1 MKNIL
6 NKYYLA
12 FMAVILFGSV
22 YSQTQISGS
31 VMDSGSMEAIPG
43 VNVIIDGS
51 NIGTVTDFDGNFV
64 INTSRDTPLTLII
77 SYMGYSAERVD
88 VTSASQNI
96 NVMLSA
102 GQNLEEVIISASRSA
117 QKVTDAPA
125 SVSVISTRQI
135 ENSAQVAEPSRILVS
150 VPGVQIQQQT
160 ANSMNIEM
168 RAGSGTFGT
177 STYIM
182 KDNRGLITPAA
193 GTFFSFQQGLSN
205 LDLASVEIVRGAAGV
220 LYGPGVTSG
229 VVHFRSKSPID
240 YTGNAVSMWGGDLNS
255 FGSEFRIARANDSK
269 TFGWKINARLNSG
282 DDFVYDDESELA
294 DAGIPMNGVIRQPV
308 ITNKYV
314 DPVLSQGGRVIYDFT
329 EGGKDYNDGNLI
341 FDQYSNVA
349 FDTTLEWRPT
359 DDTNYQ
365 VSAGMTNGSGLF
377 FQDLGI
383 GYADGNTYWGQVQAT
398 MGNWYA
404 QAFIDHNDGGG
415 DDNPTFLY
423 GSGFRQVAKRTTM
436 EAQLQYNF
444 DMPWLFDAEWTV
456 GYDYRNTDSDSEN
469 TLWGRNEDTDDYITH
484 GFYGQGTLTMSEKV
498 DLVVAGRYDQASFI
512 SAGEFAPRAALVYK
526 PSEKTT
532 WRLSYNKALSGPSAL
547 QMYIDFPV
555 AIQAPGILDSWLS
568 GQSTPQRFA
577 DPSSQV
583 IDLSGV
589 PLDLPVSAAGGG
601 YPLLIPYGA
610 VAGASLSGLYAA
622 VPALQPLL
630 TPFFANYAGP
640 QGGSGI
646 LSAYDPFDPS
656 TTTGNRNSRTGR
668 FSSVE
673 NFELGFSSVIGKKL
687 KISADVYSYV
697 NTGFTNFN
705 ALGDVYAL
713 VGSNIPGDLGAAV
726 AADAA
731 GYVNA
736 ALTPAVTAGVTAA
749 VQAGYTANGIPEFIW
764 ATGAPVGALF
774 PGSPAIAPVS
784 AAVAAA
790 LPGALAAQAGPIL
803 GGINGAFQ
811 AGGAGFVGQLG
822 PLFGAIGAVESDR
835 VPQGDGITHITTGYI
850 TNGDAKR
857 SHFGG
862 DVSMDYFANSDLRL
876 WANASWLSQNEWIP
890 GEDNDDDLLNTSY
903 LNVPKWKYRMGMD
916 YTPLTGINLS
926 LSFQHDDKFR
936 SVQGFWNG
944 MVETKNLID
953 MSIGYRFNPGLR
965 FDISA
970 TNLTDKGYKTYP
982 NLPTIRRRVLGKITY
997 NF

>member
-43 VNVIIDGS
+43 VNVIIDGT

-64 INTSRDTPLTLII
+64 INTSQDAPLTLIV
-77 SYMGYSAERVD
+77 SYVGYSAERVD

-102 GQNLEEVIISASRSA
+102 GQNLEEIIVSASRRA

-168 RAGSGTFGT
+168 RAGSGVFGT

-182 KDNRGLITPAA
+182 RDNRGLITPAA

-240 YTGNAVSMWGGDLNS
+240 YTGNAVSMWGGDLNT
-255 FGSEFRIARANDSK
+255 FGSEFRIARANDDK
-269 TFGWKINARLNSG
+269 TFGWKINARVNSG
-282 DDFVYDDESELA
+282 DDFTYEDEAALA
-294 DAGIPMNGVIRQPV
+294 ANVGGINSIIRQPV
-308 ITNKYV
+308 ITNMAV
-314 DPVLSQGGRVIYDFT
+314 DPLLSANGPVLYDFT
-329 EGGKDYNDGNLI
+329 GGNSIIDT
-341 FDQYSNVA
+341 YSN
-349 FDTTLEWRPT
+349 FTIDTNLEWRPT

-365 VSAGMTNGSGLF
+365 VSAGMTNGGGLF

-383 GYADGNTYWGQVQAT
+383 GYADGSTYWGQVQAT
-398 MGNWYA
+398 VGNWYA

-415 DDNPTFLY
+415 TDNPTFLY
-423 GSGFRQVAKRTTM
+423 GTGLRQVAKRTTM
-436 EAQLQYNF
+436 EAQIQYNF
-444 DMPWLFDAEWTV
+444 DMPWLFDSEWTV
-456 GYDYRNTDSDSEN
+456 GYDYRNTDSDSEY
-469 TLWGRNEDTDDYITH
+469 TLWGRNEDSDDYITN
-484 GFYGQGTLTMSEKV
+484 GIYGQGTLTMSEKV

-532 WRLSYNKALSGPSAL
+532 WRLSYNKALTGPSAL

-555 AIQAPGILDSWLS
+555 NVPAPGILDAWLS
-568 GQSTPQRFA
+568 GQSTAQRFA
-577 DPSSQV
+577 DPASQV
-583 IDLSGV
+583 IDLAGLPV
-589 PLDLPVSAAGGG
+589 DIPVSAAGGG
-601 YPLLIPYGA
+601 LPLAIPYGA
-610 VAGASLSGLYAA
+610 VAGASLAGLYAQA
-622 VPALQPLL
+622 PTLQPLL
-630 TPFFANYAGP
+630 TPFFASYMGP

-646 LSAYDPFDPS
+646 LSPYDLFEP
-656 TTTGNRNSRTGR
+656 TQTTGNRNTRTGR

-687 KISADVYSYV
+687 KISADIYSYV
-697 NTGFTNFN
+697 NTGFTNFS
-705 ALGDVYAL
+705 AIGDAYAL
-713 VGSNIPGDLGAAV
+713 VGSDIATDLGNAV
-726 AADAA
+726 AADATA
-731 GYVNA
+731 YVTG
-736 ALTPAVTAGVTAA
+736 ALTAA
-749 VQAGYTANGIPEFIW
+749 ITQQYQG
-764 ATGAPVGALF
+764 
-774 PGSPAIAPVS
+774 
-784 AAVAAA
+784 VAATFG
-790 LPGALAAQAGPIL
+790 LPFSVVASGALAAQGVPSLEASIAGNVAMTL
-803 GGINGAFQ
+803 GGINSAFNM
-811 AGGAGFVGQLG
+811 GGAGFVGQLG

-850 TNGDAKR
+850 TQGDAKR

-862 DVSMDYFANSDLRL
+862 DISMDYFANADLRL

-903 LNVPKWKYRMGMD
+903 LNAPAWKWRMGMD
-916 YTPLTGINLS
+916 YTPISGLQFGM
-926 LSFQHDDKFR
+926 SFQHDDKFR

-953 MSIGYRFNPGLR
+953 MSVGYRFNPGLR

-970 TNLTDKGYKTYP
+970 TNLTDNGYKTYP
-982 NLPTIRRRVLGKITY
+982 NLPTIRRRVLGKLTF

>member
-31 VMDSGSMEAIPG
+31 VMDSDSMEAIPG
-43 VNVIIDGS
+43 VNVIIDGT

-64 INTSRDTPLTLII
+64 INTSQGAPLTLIV

-125 SVSVISTRQI
+125 SVSVISSRQI

-160 ANSMNIEM
+160 ANSLNVEM
-168 RAGSGTFGT
+168 RAGSGVFGT

-182 KDNRGLITPAA
+182 RDNRGLITPAA

-240 YTGNAVSMWGGDLNS
+240 YTGNAVSMWGGDLNT
-255 FGSEFRIARANDSK
+255 FGSEFRIARANDDK

-282 DDFVYDDESELA
+282 DDFTYDDEASLA
-294 DAGIPMNGVIRQPV
+294 ANVGGIKSIIRQPV
-308 ITNKYV
+308 ITNMAV
-314 DPVLSQGGRVIYDFT
+314 DPLLSQNGSVLYDFT
-329 EGGKDYNDGNLI
+329 GGNSIIDN
-341 FDQYSNVA
+341 YSNVA
-349 FDTTLEWRPT
+349 IDTNLEWRPS

-365 VSAGMTNGSGLF
+365 VSAGMTNGGGLF

-383 GYADGNTYWGQVQAT
+383 GYADGSTYWGQVQAT

-415 DDNPTFLY
+415 TDNPTFLY
-423 GSGFRQVAKRTTM
+423 GTGLRQVAKRTTM
-436 EAQLQYNF
+436 EAQIQYNF
-444 DMPWLFDAEWTV
+444 DMPWLFDSEWTV
-456 GYDYRNTDSDSEN
+456 GYDYRNTDSDSEY
-469 TLWGRNEDTDDYITH
+469 TLWGRNEDSDDYITN
-484 GFYGQGTLTMSEKV
+484 GIYGQGTLTMSEKV

-532 WRLSYNKALSGPSAL
+532 WRLAYNKALSGPSAL

-555 AIQAPGILDSWLS
+555 NVPAPGVLDAWLS
-568 GQSTPQRFA
+568 GQSTAQRFA
-577 DPSSQV
+577 DPASQV
-583 IDLSGV
+583 IDLAGIPV
-589 PLDLPVSAAGGG
+589 DLPVSAAGGG
-601 YPLLIPYGA
+601 LPLAIPYGA
-610 VAGASLSGLYAA
+610 VAGASLAGLYAQA
-622 VPALQPLL
+622 PTLQPLL
-630 TPFFANYAGP
+630 TPFFASYMGP
-640 QGGSGI
+640 SGGSGV
-646 LSAYDPFDPS
+646 LAPYDLFEP
-656 TTTGNRNSRTGR
+656 TQTTGNRNTRTGR

-673 NFELGFSSVIGKKL
+673 NFELGFTSVIGKKL
-687 KISADVYSYV
+687 KISADIYSYV
-697 NTGFTNFN
+697 NTGFTNFS
-705 ALGDVYAL
+705 AIGDAYAL
-713 VGSNIPGDLGAAV
+713 VGSDIPGDLGAAV
-726 AADAA
+726 AADATA
-731 GYVNA
+731 YVTGA
-736 ALTPAVTAGVTAA
+736 ITAVTTQTYQGLAA
-749 VQAGYTANGIPEFIW
+749 QLGLPYSV
-764 ATGAPVGALF
+764 
-774 PGSPAIAPVS
+774 
-784 AAVAAA
+784 VAS
-790 LPGALAAQAGPIL
+790 GALAGAGVPSLDASIAGGVAQTL
-803 GGINGAFQ
+803 GGINSAFN
-811 AGGAGFVGQLG
+811 AGGQGFVGLLG

-835 VPQGDGITHITTGYI
+835 VPQGDGITHISTGYI
-850 TNGDAKR
+850 TQGDAKR

-862 DVSMDYFANSDLRL
+862 DLSMDYFANSDLRL

-903 LNVPKWKYRMGMD
+903 LNAPMWKYRMGVD
-916 YTPLTGINLS
+916 YTPLSGINFS
-926 LSFQHDDKFR
+926 VSFQHDDKFR

-944 MVETKNLID
+944 MVEAKNLID
-953 MSIGYRFNPGLR
+953 MSIGYRFSPGMR
-965 FDISA
+965 FDVSA
-970 TNLTDKGYKTYP
+970 TNLTDNPYKTYP
-982 NLPTIRRRVLGKITY
+982 NLPTIRRRVLGKLTL

>member
-1 MKNIL
+1 
-6 NKYYLA
+6 
-12 FMAVILFGSV
+12 MAVILFGSV

-43 VNVIIDGS
+43 VNVIIDGT

-64 INTSRDTPLTLII
+64 INTSQDAPLTLIV
-77 SYMGYSAERVD
+77 SYVGYSAERVD

-102 GQNLEEVIISASRSA
+102 GQNLEEIIVSASRRA

-168 RAGSGTFGT
+168 RAGSGVFGT

-182 KDNRGLITPAA
+182 RDNRGLITPAA

-240 YTGNAVSMWGGDLNS
+240 YTGNAVSMWGGDLNT
-255 FGSEFRIARANDSK
+255 FGSEFRIARANDDK
-269 TFGWKINARLNSG
+269 TFGWKINARVNSG
-282 DDFVYDDESELA
+282 DDFTYDDEAALA
-294 DAGIPMNGVIRQPV
+294 ANVGGINSIIRQPV
-308 ITNKYV
+308 ITNMAV
-314 DPVLSQGGRVIYDFT
+314 DPLLSANGPVLYDFT
-329 EGGKDYNDGNLI
+329 GGNSIIDT
-341 FDQYSNVA
+341 YSN
-349 FDTTLEWRPT
+349 FTIDTNLEWRPT

-365 VSAGMTNGSGLF
+365 VSAGMTNGGGLF

-383 GYADGNTYWGQVQAT
+383 GYADGSTYWGQVQAT
-398 MGNWYA
+398 VGNWYA

-415 DDNPTFLY
+415 TDNPTFLY
-423 GSGFRQVAKRTTM
+423 GTGLRQVAKRTTM
-436 EAQLQYNF
+436 EAQIQYNF
-444 DMPWLFDAEWTV
+444 DMPWLFDSEWTV
-456 GYDYRNTDSDSEN
+456 GYDYRNTDSDSEY
-469 TLWGRNEDTDDYITH
+469 TLWGRNEDSDDYITN
-484 GFYGQGTLTMSEKV
+484 GIYGQGTLTMSEKV

-526 PSEKTT
+526 PSEKKT
-532 WRLSYNKALSGPSAL
+532 WRLSYNKALTGPSAL

-555 AIQAPGILDSWLS
+555 NVPAPGILDAWLS
-568 GQSTPQRFA
+568 GQSTAQRFA
-577 DPSSQV
+577 DPANQV
-583 IDLSGV
+583 IDLAGLPV
-589 PLDLPVSAAGGG
+589 DIPVSAAGGG
-601 YPLLIPYGA
+601 LPLAIPYGA
-610 VAGASLSGLYAA
+610 VAGASLAGLYAQA
-622 VPALQPLL
+622 PTLQPLL
-630 TPFFANYAGP
+630 TPFFASYMGP

-646 LSAYDPFDPS
+646 LSPYDLFEP
-656 TTTGNRNSRTGR
+656 TQTTGNRNTRTGR

-673 NFELGFSSVIGKKL
+673 NFELGFTSVIGKKL
-687 KISADVYSYV
+687 KISADIYSYV
-697 NTGFTNFN
+697 NTGFTNFS
-705 ALGDVYAL
+705 AIGDTYAL
-713 VGSNIPGDLGAAV
+713 VGSDIPGDLGAAV
-726 AADAA
+726 AADATA
-731 GYVNA
+731 YVTGA
-736 ALTPAVTAGVTAA
+736 ITAVTTQTYQGLAA
-749 VQAGYTANGIPEFIW
+749 QLGLPYSV
-764 ATGAPVGALF
+764 
-774 PGSPAIAPVS
+774 
-784 AAVAAA
+784 VAS
-790 LPGALAAQAGPIL
+790 GALAGAGVPALQTSIAGGVAQTL
-803 GGINGAFQ
+803 GGINAAFN

-850 TNGDAKR
+850 TQGDAKR

-862 DVSMDYFANSDLRL
+862 DISMDYFANADLRL

-903 LNVPKWKYRMGMD
+903 LNAPAWKWRMGMD
-916 YTPLTGINLS
+916 YTPISGLQFGM
-926 LSFQHDDKFR
+926 SFQHDDKFR

-953 MSIGYRFNPGLR
+953 MSVGYRFNPGLR

-970 TNLTDKGYKTYP
+970 TNLTDNGYKTYP
-982 NLPTIRRRVLGKITY
+982 NLPTIRRRVLGKLTF

>member
-31 VMDSGSMEAIPG
+31 VMDAGSMEAIPG
-43 VNVIIDGS
+43 VNVIIDGT

-64 INTSRDTPLTLII
+64 INTSQDAPLTLIV
-77 SYMGYSAERVD
+77 SYVGYSAERVSI
-88 VTSASQNI
+88 TSANQNI
-96 NVMLSA
+96 NVSLSA
-102 GQNLEEVIISASRSA
+102 GQNLEEIIVSASRRA

-168 RAGSGTFGT
+168 RAGSGVFGT

-182 KDNRGLITPAA
+182 RDNRGLITPAA

-240 YTGNAVSMWGGDLNS
+240 YTGNAVSMWGGDLNT
-255 FGSEFRIARANDSK
+255 FGSEFRIARANDDK
-269 TFGWKINARLNSG
+269 TFGWKINARVNSG
-282 DDFVYDDESELA
+282 DDFTYDDEAALA
-294 DAGIPMNGVIRQPV
+294 ANVGGINSIIRQPV
-308 ITNKYV
+308 ITNMAV
-314 DPVLSQGGRVIYDFT
+314 DPLLSANGDVLYDFT
-329 EGGKDYNDGNLI
+329 GGNAI
-341 FDQYSNVA
+341 FDTYSN
-349 FDTTLEWRPT
+349 FTIDTNLEWRPS

-365 VSAGMTNGSGLF
+365 VSAGMTNGGGLF

-383 GYADGNTYWGQVQAT
+383 GYADGSTYWGQVQAT
-398 MGNWYA
+398 VGNWYA

-415 DDNPTFLY
+415 TDNPTFLY
-423 GSGFRQVAKRTTM
+423 GTGLRQVAKRTTM
-436 EAQLQYNF
+436 EAQIQYNF
-444 DMPWLFDAEWTV
+444 DMPWLFDSEWTV
-456 GYDYRNTDSDSEN
+456 GYDYRNTDSDSEY
-469 TLWGRNEDTDDYITH
+469 TLWGRNEDSDDYITN
-484 GFYGQGTLTMSEKV
+484 GIYGQGTLTMSEKV

-532 WRLSYNKALSGPSAL
+532 WRLSYNKALTGPSAL

-555 AIQAPGILDSWLS
+555 NVPAPGVLDAWLS
-568 GQSTPQRFA
+568 GQSTAQRFA
-577 DPSSQV
+577 DPASQV
-583 IDLSGV
+583 IDLAGI
-589 PLDLPVSAAGGG
+589 PIDIPVSAAGGG
-601 YPLLIPYGA
+601 LPLAIPYGS
-610 VAGASLSGLYAA
+610 VAGASLAGLYAQA
-622 VPALQPLL
+622 PSLQPLL
-630 TPFFANYAGP
+630 TPFFANYMGP

-646 LSAYDPFDPS
+646 LSPYDLFEP
-656 TTTGNRNSRTGR
+656 TQTTGNRNTRTGR

-673 NFELGFSSVIGKKL
+673 NVELGFSSVIGKKL
-687 KISADVYSYV
+687 KISADIYSYV
-697 NTGFTNFN
+697 NTGFTNFS
-705 ALGDVYAL
+705 AIGDAYAL

-726 AADAA
+726 AADATA
-731 GYVNA
+731 YVTG
-736 ALTPAVTAGVTAA
+736 ALTAVTTQTYQGLAA
-749 VQAGYTANGIPEFIW
+749 QFGLPFSV
-764 ATGAPVGALF
+764 
-774 PGSPAIAPVS
+774 
-784 AAVAAA
+784 VAS
-790 LPGALAAQAGPIL
+790 GALAAQGVPSLEASIAGGIAQTL

-811 AGGAGFVGQLG
+811 AGGAGFVSALG

-850 TNGDAKR
+850 TQGDAKR

-862 DVSMDYFANSDLRL
+862 DISMDYFANADLRL

-903 LNVPKWKYRMGMD
+903 LNAPAWKWRMGMD
-916 YTPLTGINLS
+916 YTPISGLQFGM
-926 LSFQHDDKFR
+926 SFQHDDKFR

-953 MSIGYRFNPGLR
+953 MSVGYRFNPGLR

-970 TNLTDKGYKTYP
+970 TNLTDNGYKTYP
-982 NLPTIRRRVLGKITY
+982 NLPTIRRRVLGKLTF

>member
-43 VNVIIDGS
+43 VNVIIDGT

-64 INTSRDTPLTLII
+64 INTSQDAPLTLIV
-77 SYMGYSAERVD
+77 SYVGYSAERVD

-102 GQNLEEVIISASRSA
+102 GQNLEEIIVSASRRA

-168 RAGSGTFGT
+168 RAGSGVFGT

-182 KDNRGLITPAA
+182 RDNRGLITPAA

-240 YTGNAVSMWGGDLNS
+240 YTGNAVSMWGGDLNT
-255 FGSEFRIARANDSK
+255 FGSEFRIARANDDK
-269 TFGWKINARLNSG
+269 TFGWKINARVNSG
-282 DDFVYDDESELA
+282 DDFTYDDEAALA
-294 DAGIPMNGVIRQPV
+294 ANVGGINSIIRQPV
-308 ITNKYV
+308 ITNMAV
-314 DPVLSQGGRVIYDFT
+314 DPLLSANGPVLYDFT
-329 EGGKDYNDGNLI
+329 GGNSIIDT
-341 FDQYSNVA
+341 YSN
-349 FDTTLEWRPT
+349 FTIDTNLEWRPT

-365 VSAGMTNGSGLF
+365 VSAGMTNGGGLF

-383 GYADGNTYWGQVQAT
+383 GYADGSTYWGQVQAT
-398 MGNWYA
+398 VGNWYA

-415 DDNPTFLY
+415 TDNPTFLY
-423 GSGFRQVAKRTTM
+423 GTGLRQVAKRTTM
-436 EAQLQYNF
+436 EAQIQYNF
-444 DMPWLFDAEWTV
+444 DMPWLFDSEWTV
-456 GYDYRNTDSDSEN
+456 GYDYRNTDSDSEY
-469 TLWGRNEDTDDYITH
+469 TLWGRNEDSDDYITN
-484 GFYGQGTLTMSEKV
+484 GIYGQGTLTMSEKV

-532 WRLSYNKALSGPSAL
+532 WRLSYNKALTGPSAL

-555 AIQAPGILDSWLS
+555 NVPAPGILDAWLS
-568 GQSTPQRFA
+568 GQSTAQRFA
-577 DPSSQV
+577 DPANQV
-583 IDLSGV
+583 IDLAGLPV
-589 PLDLPVSAAGGG
+589 DIPVSAAGGG
-601 YPLLIPYGA
+601 LPLAIPYGA
-610 VAGASLSGLYAA
+610 VAGASLAGLYAQA
-622 VPALQPLL
+622 PTLQPLL
-630 TPFFANYAGP
+630 TPFFASYMGP

-646 LSAYDPFDPS
+646 LSPYDLFEP
-656 TTTGNRNSRTGR
+656 TQTTGNRNTRTGR

-673 NFELGFSSVIGKKL
+673 NFELGFTSVIGKKL
-687 KISADVYSYV
+687 KISADIYSYV
-697 NTGFTNFN
+697 NTGFTNFS
-705 ALGDVYAL
+705 AIGDTYAL
-713 VGSNIPGDLGAAV
+713 VGSDIPGDLGAAV
-726 AADAA
+726 AADATA
-731 GYVNA
+731 YVTGA
-736 ALTPAVTAGVTAA
+736 ITAVTTQTYQGLAA
-749 VQAGYTANGIPEFIW
+749 QLGLPYSV
-764 ATGAPVGALF
+764 
-774 PGSPAIAPVS
+774 
-784 AAVAAA
+784 VAS
-790 LPGALAAQAGPIL
+790 GALAGAGVPALQTSIAGGVAQTL
-803 GGINGAFQ
+803 GGINAAFN

-850 TNGDAKR
+850 TQGDAKR

-862 DVSMDYFANSDLRL
+862 DISMDYFANADLRL

-903 LNVPKWKYRMGMD
+903 LNAPAWKWRMGMD
-916 YTPLTGINLS
+916 YTPISGLQFGM
-926 LSFQHDDKFR
+926 SFQHDDKFR

-953 MSIGYRFNPGLR
+953 MSVGYRFNPGLR

-970 TNLTDKGYKTYP
+970 TNLTDNGYKTYP
-982 NLPTIRRRVLGKITY
+982 NLPTIRRRVLGKLTF

>member
-31 VMDSGSMEAIPG
+31 VMDSDSMEAIPG
-43 VNVIIDGS
+43 VNVIIDGT

-64 INTSRDTPLTLII
+64 INTSQDAPLTLIV
-77 SYMGYSAERVD
+77 SYMGYSAEKVD

-125 SVSVISTRQI
+125 SVSVISSRQI

-168 RAGSGTFGT
+168 RAGSGVFGT
-177 STYIM
+177 STYVM
-182 KDNRGLITPAA
+182 RDNRGLITPAA

-205 LDLASVEIVRGAAGV
+205 LDLASVEVVRGAAGV

-240 YTGNAVSMWGGDLNS
+240 YTGNAVSMWGGELNT
-255 FGSEFRIARANDSK
+255 FGSEFRIARANDDK
-269 TFGWKINARLNSG
+269 TFGWKINARVNSG
-282 DDFVYDDESELA
+282 DDFTYDDEASLA
-294 DAGIPMNGVIRQPV
+294 ANVGGIKSIIRQPV
-308 ITNKYV
+308 ITNKAV
-314 DPVLSQGGRVIYDFT
+314 DPLLSQNGPVLYDFT
-329 EGGKDYNDGNLI
+329 GGNSLI
-341 FDQYSNVA
+341 DNYSNVA
-349 FDTTLEWRPT
+349 IDTNLEWRPS

-365 VSAGMTNGSGLF
+365 VSAGMTNGGGLF

-383 GYADGNTYWGQVQAT
+383 GYADGSTYWGQVQAT

-415 DDNPTFLY
+415 TDNPTFLY
-423 GSGFRQVAKRTTM
+423 GTGLRQVAKRTTM
-436 EAQLQYNF
+436 EAQIQYNF
-444 DMPWLFDAEWTV
+444 DMPWLFDSEWTV
-456 GYDYRNTDSDSEN
+456 GYDYRNTDSDSEY
-469 TLWGRNEDTDDYITH
+469 TLWGRNEDSDDYITN
-484 GFYGQGTLTMSEKV
+484 GIYGQGTLTMSEKV

-532 WRLSYNKALSGPSAL
+532 WRLAYNKALSGPSAL

-555 AIQAPGILDSWLS
+555 NVPAPGVLDAWLS
-568 GQSTPQRFA
+568 GQSTAQRFA
-577 DPSSQV
+577 DPANQV
-583 IDLSGV
+583 IDLAGLPV
-589 PLDLPVSAAGGG
+589 DIPVSAAGGG
-601 YPLLIPYGA
+601 LPLAIPYGA
-610 VAGASLSGLYAA
+610 VAGASLAGLYAQA
-622 VPALQPLL
+622 PTLQPLL

-640 QGGSGI
+640 SGGSGI
-646 LSAYDPFDPS
+646 LAPYDLFEP
-656 TTTGNRNSRTGR
+656 TQTTGNRNTRTGR

-673 NFELGFSSVIGKKL
+673 NIELGFTSVIGKKL
-687 KISADVYSYV
+687 KISADIYSYV
-697 NTGFTNFN
+697 NTGFTNFS
-705 ALGDVYAL
+705 AIGDTYAL
-713 VGSNIPGDLGAAV
+713 VGSDIPGDLGAAV
-726 AADAA
+726 AADATA
-731 GYVNA
+731 YVTGA
-736 ALTPAVTAGVTAA
+736 ITAVTTQTYQGLAA
-749 VQAGYTANGIPEFIW
+749 QLGLPYSV
-764 ATGAPVGALF
+764 
-774 PGSPAIAPVS
+774 
-784 AAVAAA
+784 VAS
-790 LPGALAAQAGPIL
+790 GALAGMGVPSLQTSIAGGVAQTL
-803 GGINGAFQ
+803 GGINSAFN

-835 VPQGDGITHITTGYI
+835 VPQGDGITHISTGYI
-850 TNGDAKR
+850 TQGDAKR

-862 DVSMDYFANSDLRL
+862 DLSMDYFANSDLRL

-903 LNVPKWKYRMGMD
+903 LNAPMWKYRMGVD
-916 YTPLTGINLS
+916 YTPLSGINFS
-926 LSFQHDDKFR
+926 VSFQHDDKFR

-944 MVETKNLID
+944 MVEAKNLVD
-953 MSIGYRFNPGLR
+953 MSVGYRFSPGMR

-970 TNLTDKGYKTYP
+970 TNLTDNPYKTYP
-982 NLPTIRRRVLGKITY
+982 NLPTIRRRVLGKLTL

>member
-1 MKNIL
+1 
-6 NKYYLA
+6 
-12 FMAVILFGSV
+12 MAVILFGSV

-31 VMDSGSMEAIPG
+31 VMDAGSMEAIPG
-43 VNVIIDGS
+43 VNVIIDGT

-64 INTSRDTPLTLII
+64 INTSQDAPLTLIV
-77 SYMGYSAERVD
+77 SYVGYSAERVSI
-88 VTSASQNI
+88 TSANQNI
-96 NVMLSA
+96 NVSLSA
-102 GQNLEEVIISASRSA
+102 GQNLEEIIISASRRA

-168 RAGSGTFGT
+168 RAGSGVFGT

-182 KDNRGLITPAA
+182 RDNRGLITPAA

-240 YTGNAVSMWGGDLNS
+240 YTGNAVSMWGGDLNT
-255 FGSEFRIARANDSK
+255 FGSEFRIARANDDK
-269 TFGWKINARLNSG
+269 TFGWKINARVNSG
-282 DDFVYDDESELA
+282 DDFTYDDEAALA
-294 DAGIPMNGVIRQPV
+294 ANVGGINSIIRQPV
-308 ITNKYV
+308 ITNMAV
-314 DPVLSQGGRVIYDFT
+314 DPLLSANGDVLYDFT
-329 EGGKDYNDGNLI
+329 GGNSIIDN
-341 FDQYSNVA
+341 YSNFA
-349 FDTTLEWRPT
+349 IDTNLEWRPT

-365 VSAGMTNGSGLF
+365 VSAGMTNGGGLF

-383 GYADGNTYWGQVQAT
+383 GYADGSTYWGQVQAT
-398 MGNWYA
+398 IGNWYA

-415 DDNPTFLY
+415 TDNPTFLY
-423 GSGFRQVAKRTTM
+423 GTGLRQVAKRTTM
-436 EAQLQYNF
+436 EAQIQYNF
-444 DMPWLFDAEWTV
+444 DMPWLFDSEWTV
-456 GYDYRNTDSDSEN
+456 GYDYRNTDSDSEY
-469 TLWGRNEDTDDYITH
+469 TLWGRNEDSDDYITN
-484 GFYGQGTLTMSEKV
+484 GIYGQGTLTMSEKV

-532 WRLSYNKALSGPSAL
+532 WRLSYNKALTGPSAL

-555 AIQAPGILDSWLS
+555 NVPAPGVLDAWLS
-568 GQSTPQRFA
+568 GQSTAQRFA
-577 DPSSQV
+577 DPASQV
-583 IDLSGV
+583 IDLAGI
-589 PLDLPVSAAGGG
+589 PIDIPVSAAGGG
-601 YPLLIPYGA
+601 LPLAIPYGS
-610 VAGASLSGLYAA
+610 VAGASLAGLYAQA
-622 VPALQPLL
+622 PSLQPLL
-630 TPFFANYAGP
+630 TPFFANYMGP

-646 LSAYDPFDPS
+646 LSPYDLFEP
-656 TTTGNRNSRTGR
+656 TQTTGNRNTRTGR

-687 KISADVYSYV
+687 KISADIYSYV
-697 NTGFTNFN
+697 NTGFTNFS
-705 ALGDVYAL
+705 AIGDAYAL

-726 AADAA
+726 AADATA
-731 GYVNA
+731 YVTG
-736 ALTPAVTAGVTAA
+736 ALTAVTTQTYQGLAA
-749 VQAGYTANGIPEFIW
+749 QFGLPFEV
-764 ATGAPVGALF
+764 
-774 PGSPAIAPVS
+774 
-784 AAVAAA
+784 VAS
-790 LPGALAAQAGPIL
+790 GALAAQGVPSLEASIAGGIAQTL

-811 AGGAGFVGQLG
+811 AGGAGFVSALG

-850 TNGDAKR
+850 TQGDAKR

-862 DVSMDYFANSDLRL
+862 DISMDYFANADLRL

-903 LNVPKWKYRMGMD
+903 LNAPAWKWRMGMD
-916 YTPLTGINLS
+916 YTPVSGLQFGM
-926 LSFQHDDKFR
+926 SFQHDDKFR

-953 MSIGYRFNPGLR
+953 MSVGYRFNPGLR

-970 TNLTDKGYKTYP
+970 TNLTDNGYKTYP
-982 NLPTIRRRVLGKITY
+982 NLPTIRRRVLGKLTF

>member
-1 MKNIL
+1 
-6 NKYYLA
+6 
-12 FMAVILFGSV
+12 MAVILFGSV

-31 VMDSGSMEAIPG
+31 VGDSETMSGIPG
-43 VNVIIDGS
+43 VNVVIDGT
-51 NIGTVTDFDGNFV
+51 NIGTVTDFDGNFSL
-64 INTSRDTPLTLII
+64 NTSQDLPLTIVI
-77 SYMGYSAERVD
+77 SYVGYSAERVE
-88 VTSASQNI
+88 VTSANQDIS
-96 NVMLSA
+96 VMLSA
-102 GQNLEEVIISASRSA
+102 GQNLEEVVISASRRA

-125 SVSVISTRQI
+125 SVSVISSRQI
-135 ENSAQVAEPSRILVS
+135 ENSPQVAEPTRVLVS

-160 ANSMNIEM
+160 ANSLNLEM

-177 STYIM
+177 STYVM
-182 KDNRGLITPAA
+182 RDNRGLITPAA

-205 LDLASVEIVRGAAGV
+205 LDLASVEVVRGAAGV

-240 YTGNAVSMWGGDLNS
+240 YTGTSASLWAGELNTV
-255 FGSEFRIARANDSK
+255 GSEFRLARANDDK
-269 TFGWKINARLNSG
+269 TFGWKINGRINSG
-282 DDFVYDDESELA
+282 NDFVYDDESELA
-294 DAGIPMNGVIRQPV
+294 ANGIPMNNIIRQPV

-314 DPVLSQGGRVIYDFT
+314 DPVLSQNGTVLYDFT
-329 EGGKDYNDGNLI
+329 GGNAIIND
-341 FDQYSNVA
+341 YSNIA
-349 FDTTLEWRPT
+349 FDTNLEWRPS

-365 VSAGMTNGSGLF
+365 VSAGMSNGSGLF

-423 GSGFRQVAKRTTM
+423 GSGFRQVAKRTTI
-436 EAQLQYNF
+436 EAQIQYNF
-444 DMPWLFDAEWTV
+444 DMPWLFDSEWTV
-456 GYDYRNTDSDSEN
+456 GYDYRDTDSDSEY
-469 TLWGRNEDTDDYITH
+469 TLWGRNEDTDDYITN
-484 GFYGQGTLTMSEKV
+484 GFYGQGTLNLSDNM

-526 PSEKTT
+526 PTETTT

-555 AIQAPGILDSWLS
+555 AIQAPGVLDSWLS

-583 IDLSGV
+583 IDLAGLPV
-589 PLDLPVSAAGGG
+589 DIPVSAAGGG
-601 YPLLIPYGA
+601 LPLAIPYGS
-610 VAGASLSGLYAA
+610 VASASLAGLYAQA
-622 VPALQPLL
+622 PDLQPLL
-630 TPFFANYAGP
+630 TPFFASYAGP

-646 LSAYDPFDPS
+646 LSPYDPFDPS
-656 TTTGNRNSRTGR
+656 QTTGNRNTRTGR

-673 NFELGFSSVIGKKL
+673 NFEVGVTSFLSKKL
-687 KISADVYSYV
+687 RVSADLYSYV

-705 ALGDVYAL
+705 AIGDVYAL

-726 AADAA
+726 AADATA
-731 GYVNA
+731 YVTST
-736 ALTPAVTAGVTAA
+736 LTAVTTQTYQGLAA
-749 VQAGYTANGIPEFIW
+749 QLGLPYSV
-764 ATGAPVGALF
+764 
-774 PGSPAIAPVS
+774 
-784 AAVAAA
+784 VAS
-790 LPGALAAQAGPIL
+790 GALAAAGIPSLQASIAGGVAQTL
-803 GGINGAFQ
+803 GGINSAFQ
-811 AGGAGFVGQLG
+811 AGGQGFVGQLG

-850 TNGDAKR
+850 TQGDAKR

-862 DVSMDYFANSDLRL
+862 DVSIDYFANSDLRL

-903 LNVPKWKYRMGMD
+903 LNAPMWKYRIGAD
-916 YTPLTGINLS
+916 YTPLTGLNFS
-926 LSFQHDDKFR
+926 VSFQHDDKFR
-936 SVQGFWNG
+936 SVQGYWNG
-944 MVETKNLID
+944 MVETKNLVD
-953 MSIGYRFNPGLR
+953 ASIGYRFSPSFRL
-965 FDISA
+965 DVSA
-970 TNLTDKGYKTYP
+970 TNLTDKPYKTFP
-982 NLPTIRRRVLGKITY
+982 NLPTIRRRVLGKVTF

>member
-22 YSQTQISGS
+22 YSQTQVSGS
-31 VMDSGSMEAIPG
+31 VMDAENMEPIPG
-43 VNVIIDGS
+43 VNVIIDGT

-64 INTSRDTPLTLII
+64 INTSQDAPLTLVI
-77 SYMGYSAERVD
+77 SYVGYSAQRVN
-88 VTSASQNI
+88 VTSSGQDI
-96 NVMLSA
+96 NVSLSA
-102 GQNLEEVIISASRSA
+102 GQNLEEVIISASRRA
-117 QKVTDAPA
+117 QKVTEAPA
-125 SVSVISTRQI
+125 SVSVISTKEI

-160 ANSMNIEM
+160 ANTLNLEM

-177 STYIM
+177 STYVM
-182 KDNRGLITPAA
+182 RDNRGLITPAA

-205 LDLASVEIVRGAAGV
+205 LDLASVEVVRGAAGV

-240 YTGNAVSMWGGDLNS
+240 YTGNSASFWGGELNT

-282 DDFVYDDESELA
+282 NDFVYDDESDLA
-294 DAGIPMNGVIRQPV
+294 AAGIPMNSIIRQPV

-314 DPVLSQGGRVIYDFT
+314 DPLLSQNGEVLYDFT
-329 EGGKDYNDGNLI
+329 GGNAIIDD
-341 FDQYSNVA
+341 YSNMA
-349 FDTTLEWRPT
+349 FDASLEWRPN
-359 DDTNYQ
+359 DETNYQ

-383 GYADGNTYWGQVQAT
+383 GYADGSTYWGQVQAT

-404 QAFIDHNDGGG
+404 QAFIDHNDGGKS
-415 DDNPTFLY
+415 DNPTFLY
-423 GSGFRQVAKRTTM
+423 GSGFRQVAERTTI
-436 EAQLQYNF
+436 EAQIQYNF
-444 DMPWLFDAEWTV
+444 EMPWLFDSEWTV
-456 GYDYRNTDSDSEN
+456 GYDYRNTDSNSDY
-469 TLWGRNEDTDDYITH
+469 TLWGRNEDTDDYITN
-484 GFYGQGTLTMSEKV
+484 GFYGQGTLTMSDKV
-498 DLVVAGRYDQASFI
+498 DLVLAGRYDQASFI
-512 SAGEFAPRAALVYK
+512 SAGEFAPRAALIYK
-526 PSEKTT
+526 ASDKTT
-532 WRLSYNKALSGPSAL
+532 WRLAYNKALSGPTAL

-577 DPSSQV
+577 DPLNQV
-583 IDLSGV
+583 IDLAGL
-589 PLDLPVSAAGGG
+589 PIDIPVSAAGGG
-601 YPLLIPYGA
+601 LPLAIPYGA
-610 VAGASLSGLYAA
+610 VASASLAGLYAQA
-622 VPALQPLL
+622 PSLQPLL
-630 TPFFANYAGP
+630 TPFFASYAGP

-646 LSAYDPFDPS
+646 LSPYDPFDPS
-656 TTTGNRNSRTGR
+656 QTTGNRNTRTGR

-673 NFELGFSSVIGKKL
+673 NFELGVTSVIGEKL
-687 KISADVYSYV
+687 RISADIYSYV

-705 ALGDVYAL
+705 AIGDVYAL
-713 VGSNIPGDLGAAV
+713 VGSDIPGDLGAAV
-726 AADAA
+726 AADATA
-731 GYVNA
+731 YVTGA
-736 ALTPAVTAGVTAA
+736 ITAVTTQTYQG
-749 VQAGYTANGIPEFIW
+749 
-764 ATGAPVGALF
+764 
-774 PGSPAIAPVS
+774 
-784 AAVAAA
+784 VAAQFG
-790 LPGALAAQAGPIL
+790 LPFSVVASGALAAQGVPALQTAIAGGVAQTL

-811 AGGAGFVGQLG
+811 AGGQGFVGQLG
-822 PLFGAIGAVESDR
+822 PLFSAIGAVESDR

-850 TNGDAKR
+850 TQGDAKR

-862 DVSMDYFANSDLRL
+862 DFSMDYFANSDVRI

-903 LNVPKWKYRMGMD
+903 LNAPMWKYRLGVD
-916 YTPLTGINLS
+916 YTPLTGFNFS
-926 LSFQHDDKFR
+926 VSFQHDDKFR

-953 MSIGYRFNPGLR
+953 ASVGYRFSPNLR
-965 FDISA
+965 FDVSA
-970 TNLTDKGYKTYP
+970 TNLTDKPYQTFP
-982 NLPTIRRRVLGKITY
+982 NLPTIRRRVLGKLTF

>member
-31 VMDSGSMEAIPG
+31 VMDAGSMEAIPG
-43 VNVIIDGS
+43 VNVIIDGT

-64 INTSRDTPLTLII
+64 INTSQDAPLTLVV
-77 SYMGYSAERVD
+77 SYVGYSAERVS
-88 VTSASQNI
+88 VTSANQNI

-102 GQNLEEVIISASRSA
+102 GQNLEEIIISASRRA

-135 ENSAQVAEPSRILVS
+135 ENSAQIAEPSRILVS

-168 RAGSGTFGT
+168 RAGSGVFGT

-182 KDNRGLITPAA
+182 RDNRGLITPAA

-240 YTGNAVSMWGGDLNS
+240 YTGNAVSMWGGDLNT
-255 FGSEFRIARANDSK
+255 FGSEFRIARANDDK
-269 TFGWKINARLNSG
+269 TFGWKINARVNSG
-282 DDFVYDDESELA
+282 DDFTYEDEAALA
-294 DAGIPMNGVIRQPV
+294 ANVGGINSIIRQPV
-308 ITNKYV
+308 ITNRAV
-314 DPVLSQGGRVIYDFT
+314 DPLLSANGDVLYDFT
-329 EGGKDYNDGNLI
+329 GGNSIIDT
-341 FDQYSNVA
+341 YSN
-349 FDTTLEWRPT
+349 FTIDTNLEWRPS
-359 DDTNYQ
+359 DDSNYQ
-365 VSAGMTNGSGLF
+365 VSAGMTNGGGLF

-383 GYADGNTYWGQVQAT
+383 GYADGSTYWGQVQAT
-398 MGNWYA
+398 VGNWYA

-415 DDNPTFLY
+415 TDNPTFLY
-423 GSGFRQVAKRTTM
+423 GTGLRQVAKRTTM
-436 EAQLQYNF
+436 EAQIQYNF
-444 DMPWLFDAEWTV
+444 DMPWMFDSEWTV
-456 GYDYRNTDSDSEN
+456 GYDYRNTDSDSEY
-469 TLWGRNEDTDDYITH
+469 TLWGRNEDTDDYITN

-555 AIQAPGILDSWLS
+555 NVPAPGVLDAWLS
-568 GQSTPQRFA
+568 GQSTAQRFA
-577 DPSSQV
+577 NPANQV
-583 IDLSGV
+583 IDLAGLPV
-589 PLDLPVSAAGGG
+589 DIPVSAAGGG
-601 YPLLIPYGA
+601 LPLAIPYGS
-610 VAGASLSGLYAA
+610 VAGLSLAGLYAQA
-622 VPALQPLL
+622 PQLQPLL

-646 LSAYDPFDPS
+646 LAPYDLFEP
-656 TTTGNRNSRTGR
+656 TQTTGNRNTRTGR

-687 KISADVYSYV
+687 KISADIYSYV
-697 NTGFTNFN
+697 NTGFTNFS
-705 ALGDVYAL
+705 AIGDAYAL

-726 AADAA
+726 AADATA
-731 GYVNA
+731 YVTA
-736 ALTPAVTAGVTAA
+736 ALTAVTTQTYQGLAA
-749 VQAGYTANGIPEFIW
+749 QFGLPFSV
-764 ATGAPVGALF
+764 
-774 PGSPAIAPVS
+774 
-784 AAVAAA
+784 VAS
-790 LPGALAAQAGPIL
+790 GALAAQGVPSLEASIAGGVAQTL

-850 TNGDAKR
+850 TQGDAKR

-862 DVSMDYFANSDLRL
+862 DISMDYFANADLRL

-903 LNVPKWKYRMGMD
+903 LNAPAWKWRMGMD
-916 YTPLTGINLS
+916 YTPISGLQFGM
-926 LSFQHDDKFR
+926 SFQHDDKFR

-953 MSIGYRFNPGLR
+953 MSVGYRFNPGLR

-970 TNLTDKGYKTYP
+970 TNLTDNGYKTYP
-982 NLPTIRRRVLGKITY
+982 NLPTIRRRVLGKLTF

>member
-1 MKNIL
+1 
-6 NKYYLA
+6 
-12 FMAVILFGSV
+12 
-22 YSQTQISGS
+22 
-31 VMDSGSMEAIPG
+31 MDSGSMEAIPG
-43 VNVIIDGS
+43 VNVIIDGT

-64 INTSRDTPLTLII
+64 INTSQDAPLTLIV
-77 SYMGYSAERVD
+77 SYVGYSAERVD

-102 GQNLEEVIISASRSA
+102 GQNLEEIIVSASRRA

-168 RAGSGTFGT
+168 RAGSGVFGT

-182 KDNRGLITPAA
+182 RDNRGLITPAA

-240 YTGNAVSMWGGDLNS
+240 YTGNAVSMWGGDLNT
-255 FGSEFRIARANDSK
+255 FGSEFRIARANDDK
-269 TFGWKINARLNSG
+269 TFGWKINARVNSG
-282 DDFVYDDESELA
+282 DDFTYEDEAALA
-294 DAGIPMNGVIRQPV
+294 ANVGGINSIIRQPV
-308 ITNKYV
+308 ITNMAV
-314 DPVLSQGGRVIYDFT
+314 DPLLSANGPVLYDFT
-329 EGGKDYNDGNLI
+329 GGNSIIDT
-341 FDQYSNVA
+341 YSN
-349 FDTTLEWRPT
+349 FTIDTNLEWRPT

-365 VSAGMTNGSGLF
+365 VSAGMTNGGGLF

-383 GYADGNTYWGQVQAT
+383 GYADGSTYWGQVQAT
-398 MGNWYA
+398 VGNWYA

-415 DDNPTFLY
+415 TDNPTFLY
-423 GSGFRQVAKRTTM
+423 GTGLRQVAKRTTM
-436 EAQLQYNF
+436 EAQIQYNF
-444 DMPWLFDAEWTV
+444 DMPWLFDSEWTV
-456 GYDYRNTDSDSEN
+456 GYDYRNTDSDSEY
-469 TLWGRNEDTDDYITH
+469 TLWGRNEDSDDYITN
-484 GFYGQGTLTMSEKV
+484 GIYGQGTLTMSEKV

-532 WRLSYNKALSGPSAL
+532 WRLSYNKALTGPSAL

-555 AIQAPGILDSWLS
+555 NVPAPGVLDAWLS
-568 GQSTPQRFA
+568 GQSTAQRFA
-577 DPSSQV
+577 DPANQV
-583 IDLSGV
+583 IDLAGI
-589 PLDLPVSAAGGG
+589 PIDIPVSAAGGG
-601 YPLLIPYGA
+601 LPLAIPYGS
-610 VAGASLSGLYAA
+610 VAAASIAGLYAQA
-622 VPALQPLL
+622 PTLQPLL
-630 TPFFANYAGP
+630 TPFFASYMGP

-646 LSAYDPFDPS
+646 LAPYDLFEPS
-656 TTTGNRNSRTGR
+656 QTTGNRNTRTGR

-687 KISADVYSYV
+687 KISADIYSYV
-697 NTGFTNFN
+697 NTGFTNFS
-705 ALGDVYAL
+705 AIGDAYAL

-726 AADAA
+726 AADATA
-731 GYVNA
+731 YVTG
-736 ALTPAVTAGVTAA
+736 ALTAAITQQYQGVAA
-749 VQAGYTANGIPEFIW
+749 VFGLPFS
-764 ATGAPVGALF
+764 V
-774 PGSPAIAPVS
+774 
-784 AAVAAA
+784 VAS
-790 LPGALAAQAGPIL
+790 GALAAQGVPSLDASIAGNVAMTL
-803 GGINGAFQ
+803 GGINSAFQ
-811 AGGAGFVGQLG
+811 AGGAGFVGALG

-850 TNGDAKR
+850 TQGDAKR

-903 LNVPKWKYRMGMD
+903 LNAPAWKWRMGMD
-916 YTPLTGINLS
+916 YTPISGLQFGM
-926 LSFQHDDKFR
+926 SFQHDDKFR

-953 MSIGYRFNPGLR
+953 MSVGYRFNPGLR

-970 TNLTDKGYKTYP
+970 TNLTDNGYKTYP
-982 NLPTIRRRVLGKITY
+982 NLPTIRRRVLGKLTF

>member
-1 MKNIL
+1 
-6 NKYYLA
+6 
-12 FMAVILFGSV
+12 MAVILFGSV

-43 VNVIIDGS
+43 VNVIIDGT

-64 INTSRDTPLTLII
+64 INTSQDAPLTLIV
-77 SYMGYSAERVD
+77 SYVGYSAERVD

-102 GQNLEEVIISASRSA
+102 GQNLEEIIVSASRRA

-168 RAGSGTFGT
+168 RAGSGVFGT

-182 KDNRGLITPAA
+182 RDNRGLITPAA

-240 YTGNAVSMWGGDLNS
+240 YTGNAVSMWGGDLNT
-255 FGSEFRIARANDSK
+255 FGSEFRIARANDDK
-269 TFGWKINARLNSG
+269 TFGWKINARVNSG
-282 DDFVYDDESELA
+282 DDFTYEDEAALA
-294 DAGIPMNGVIRQPV
+294 ANVGGINSIIRQPV
-308 ITNKYV
+308 ITNMAV
-314 DPVLSQGGRVIYDFT
+314 DPLLSANGPVLYDFT
-329 EGGKDYNDGNLI
+329 GGNSIIDT
-341 FDQYSNVA
+341 YSN
-349 FDTTLEWRPT
+349 FTIDTNLEWRPT

-365 VSAGMTNGSGLF
+365 VSAGMTNGGGLF

-383 GYADGNTYWGQVQAT
+383 GYADGSTYWGQVQAT
-398 MGNWYA
+398 VGNWYA

-415 DDNPTFLY
+415 TDNPTFLY
-423 GSGFRQVAKRTTM
+423 GTGLRQVAKRTTM
-436 EAQLQYNF
+436 EAQIQYNF
-444 DMPWLFDAEWTV
+444 DMPWLFDSEWTV
-456 GYDYRNTDSDSEN
+456 GYDYRNTDSDSEY
-469 TLWGRNEDTDDYITH
+469 TLWGRNEDSDDYITN
-484 GFYGQGTLTMSEKV
+484 GIYGQGTLTMSEKV

-532 WRLSYNKALSGPSAL
+532 WRLSYNKALTGPSAL

-555 AIQAPGILDSWLS
+555 NVPAPGILDAWLS
-568 GQSTPQRFA
+568 GQSTAQRFA
-577 DPSSQV
+577 DPASQV
-583 IDLSGV
+583 IDLAGLPV
-589 PLDLPVSAAGGG
+589 DIPVSAAGGG
-601 YPLLIPYGA
+601 LPLAIPYGA
-610 VAGASLSGLYAA
+610 VAGASLAGLYAQA
-622 VPALQPLL
+622 PTLQPLL
-630 TPFFANYAGP
+630 TPFFASYMGP

-646 LSAYDPFDPS
+646 LSPYDLFEP
-656 TTTGNRNSRTGR
+656 TQTTGNRNTRTGR

-673 NFELGFSSVIGKKL
+673 NFELGFTSVIGKKL
-687 KISADVYSYV
+687 KISADIYSYV
-697 NTGFTNFN
+697 NTGFTNFS
-705 ALGDVYAL
+705 AIGDTYAL
-713 VGSNIPGDLGAAV
+713 VGSDIPGDLGAAV
-726 AADAA
+726 AADATA
-731 GYVNA
+731 YVTGA
-736 ALTPAVTAGVTAA
+736 ITAVTTQTYQGLAA
-749 VQAGYTANGIPEFIW
+749 QLGLPYSV
-764 ATGAPVGALF
+764 
-774 PGSPAIAPVS
+774 
-784 AAVAAA
+784 VAS
-790 LPGALAAQAGPIL
+790 GALAGAGVPALQTSIAGGVAQTL
-803 GGINGAFQ
+803 GGINAAFN

-850 TNGDAKR
+850 TQGDAKR

-862 DVSMDYFANSDLRL
+862 DISMDYFANADLRL

-903 LNVPKWKYRMGMD
+903 LNAPAWKWRMGMD
-916 YTPLTGINLS
+916 YTPISGLQFGM
-926 LSFQHDDKFR
+926 SFQHDDKFR

-953 MSIGYRFNPGLR
+953 MSVGYRFNPGLR

-970 TNLTDKGYKTYP
+970 TNLTDNGYKTYP
-982 NLPTIRRRVLGKITY
+982 NLPTIRRRVLGKLTF

>member
-31 VMDSGSMEAIPG
+31 VMDSDSMEAIPG
-43 VNVIIDGS
+43 VNVIIDGT

-64 INTSRDTPLTLII
+64 INTSQDAPLTLIV
-77 SYMGYSAERVD
+77 SYVGYSAERVD

-102 GQNLEEVIISASRSA
+102 GQNLEEIIVSASRRA

-168 RAGSGTFGT
+168 RAGSGVFGT

-182 KDNRGLITPAA
+182 RDNRGLITPAA

-240 YTGNAVSMWGGDLNS
+240 YTGNAVSMWGGDLNT
-255 FGSEFRIARANDSK
+255 FGSEFRIARANDDK
-269 TFGWKINARLNSG
+269 TFGWKINARVNSG
-282 DDFVYDDESELA
+282 DDFTYEDEAALA
-294 DAGIPMNGVIRQPV
+294 ANVGGINSIIRQPV
-308 ITNKYV
+308 ITNMAV
-314 DPVLSQGGRVIYDFT
+314 DPLLSANGPVLYDFT
-329 EGGKDYNDGNLI
+329 GGNSIIDT
-341 FDQYSNVA
+341 YSN
-349 FDTTLEWRPT
+349 FTIDTNLEWRPT

-365 VSAGMTNGSGLF
+365 VSAGMTNGGGLF

-383 GYADGNTYWGQVQAT
+383 GYADGSTYWGQVQAT
-398 MGNWYA
+398 VGNWYA

-415 DDNPTFLY
+415 TDNPTFLY
-423 GSGFRQVAKRTTM
+423 GTGLRQVAKRTTM
-436 EAQLQYNF
+436 EAQIQYNF
-444 DMPWLFDAEWTV
+444 DMPWLFDSEWTV
-456 GYDYRNTDSDSEN
+456 GYDYRNTDSDSEY
-469 TLWGRNEDTDDYITH
+469 TLWGRNEDSDDYITN
-484 GFYGQGTLTMSEKV
+484 GIYGQGTLTMSEKV

-532 WRLSYNKALSGPSAL
+532 WRLSYNKALTGPSAL

-555 AIQAPGILDSWLS
+555 NVPAPGILDAWLS
-568 GQSTPQRFA
+568 GQSTAQRFA
-577 DPSSQV
+577 DPANQV
-583 IDLSGV
+583 IDLAGI
-589 PLDLPVSAAGGG
+589 PIDIPVSAAGGG
-601 YPLLIPYGA
+601 LPLAIPYGS
-610 VAGASLSGLYAA
+610 VAALSLAGLYAQA
-622 VPALQPLL
+622 PTLQPLL
-630 TPFFANYAGP
+630 TPFFASYMGP

-646 LSAYDPFDPS
+646 LSPYDLFEP
-656 TTTGNRNSRTGR
+656 TQTTGNRNTRTGR

-673 NFELGFSSVIGKKL
+673 NFELGFTSVIGKKL
-687 KISADVYSYV
+687 KISADIYSYV
-697 NTGFTNFN
+697 NTGFTNFS
-705 ALGDVYAL
+705 AIGDTYAL
-713 VGSNIPGDLGAAV
+713 VGSDIPGDLGAAV
-726 AADAA
+726 AADATA
-731 GYVNA
+731 YVTGA
-736 ALTPAVTAGVTAA
+736 ITAVTTQTYQGLAA
-749 VQAGYTANGIPEFIW
+749 QLGLPYSV
-764 ATGAPVGALF
+764 
-774 PGSPAIAPVS
+774 
-784 AAVAAA
+784 VAS
-790 LPGALAAQAGPIL
+790 GALAGAGVPALQTSIAGGVAQTL
-803 GGINGAFQ
+803 GGINAAFN

-850 TNGDAKR
+850 TQGDAKR

-862 DVSMDYFANSDLRL
+862 DISMDYFANADLRL

-903 LNVPKWKYRMGMD
+903 LNAPAWKWRMGMD
-916 YTPLTGINLS
+916 YTPISGLQFGM
-926 LSFQHDDKFR
+926 SFQHDDKFR

-953 MSIGYRFNPGLR
+953 MSVGYRFNPGLR

-970 TNLTDKGYKTYP
+970 TNLTDNGYKTYP
-982 NLPTIRRRVLGKITY
+982 NLPTIRRRVLGKLTF

>member
-31 VMDSGSMEAIPG
+31 VGDSETMSGIPG
-43 VNVIIDGS
+43 VNVVIDGT
-51 NIGTVTDFDGNFV
+51 NIGTVTDFDGNFSL
-64 INTSRDTPLTLII
+64 NTSQDLPLTIVI
-77 SYMGYSAERVD
+77 SYVGYSAERVE
-88 VTSASQNI
+88 VTSANQDIS
-96 NVMLSA
+96 VMLSA
-102 GQNLEEVIISASRSA
+102 GQNLEEVVISASRRA

-125 SVSVISTRQI
+125 SVSVISSRQI
-135 ENSAQVAEPSRILVS
+135 ENSPQVAEPTRVLVS

-160 ANSMNIEM
+160 ANSLNLEM

-177 STYIM
+177 STYVM
-182 KDNRGLITPAA
+182 RDNRGLITPAA

-205 LDLASVEIVRGAAGV
+205 LDLASVEVVRGAAGV

-240 YTGNAVSMWGGDLNS
+240 YTGISASLWAGELNTV
-255 FGSEFRIARANDSK
+255 GSEFRIARANDDK
-269 TFGWKINARLNSG
+269 TFGWKINARVNSG
-282 DDFVYDDESELA
+282 DDFVYDDESVLA
-294 DAGIPMNGVIRQPV
+294 DNGIPMNNIIRQPV

-314 DPVLSQGGRVIYDFT
+314 DPVLSQNGTVLYDFT
-329 EGGKDYNDGNLI
+329 GGNAIIDN
-341 FDQYSNVA
+341 YSNVA
-349 FDTTLEWRPT
+349 FDTNLEWRPS
-359 DDTNYQ
+359 DETNYQ
-365 VSAGMTNGSGLF
+365 VSAGMSNGSGLF

-415 DDNPTFLY
+415 ADNPTFLY
-423 GSGFRQVAKRTTM
+423 GSGFRQVAKRTTL
-436 EAQLQYNF
+436 EAQIQYNF
-444 DMPWLFDAEWTV
+444 DMPWFFDSEWTV
-456 GYDYRNTDSDSEN
+456 GYDYRDTDSDSEY
-469 TLWGRNEDTDDYITH
+469 TLWGRNEDTDDYVTN
-484 GFYGQGTLTMSEKV
+484 GLYGQGTLNLSEKV

-526 PSEKTT
+526 PSETTT

-577 DPSSQV
+577 DPASQV
-583 IDLSGV
+583 IDLAGL
-589 PLDLPVSAAGGG
+589 PIDIPVSAAGGG
-601 YPLLIPYGA
+601 LPLAIPYGA
-610 VAGASLSGLYAA
+610 VASASLAGLYAQA
-622 VPALQPLL
+622 PSLQPLL
-630 TPFFANYAGP
+630 TPFFASYAGP
-640 QGGSGI
+640 QGGSGV
-646 LSAYDPFDPS
+646 LSPYDPFDPS
-656 TTTGNRNSRTGR
+656 QTTGNRNTRTGR

-673 NFELGFSSVIGKKL
+673 NFEIGVTSFLSKKL
-687 KISADVYSYV
+687 RVSADLYSYV

-705 ALGDVYAL
+705 AIGDVYAL
-713 VGSNIPGDLGAAV
+713 VGSDIPGDLGAAV
-726 AADAA
+726 AADATA
-731 GYVNA
+731 YVTST
-736 ALTPAVTAGVTAA
+736 LTAVTTQTYQGLAA
-749 VQAGYTANGIPEFIW
+749 QLGLPYSV
-764 ATGAPVGALF
+764 
-774 PGSPAIAPVS
+774 
-784 AAVAAA
+784 VAS
-790 LPGALAAQAGPIL
+790 GALAAAGIPSLQASIAGGVAQTL

-811 AGGAGFVGQLG
+811 AGGQGFVGQLG

-850 TNGDAKR
+850 TQGDAKR

-862 DVSMDYFANSDLRL
+862 DISIDYFANSDLRL

-890 GEDNDDDLLNTSY
+890 GEDNDDGLLNTSY
-903 LNVPKWKYRMGMD
+903 LNAPLWKYRIGAD
-916 YTPLTGINLS
+916 YTPLTGFNFS
-926 LSFQHDDKFR
+926 VSFQHDDKFR

-944 MVETKNLID
+944 MVETKNLVD
-953 MSIGYRFNPGLR
+953 ASIGYRFSPSFRL
-965 FDISA
+965 DVSA
-970 TNLTDKGYKTYP
+970 TNLTDNPYKTFP
-982 NLPTIRRRVLGKITY
+982 NLPTIRRRVLGKVTF

>member
-31 VMDSGSMEAIPG
+31 VMDAGTMEAIPG
-43 VNVIIDGS
+43 VNVIIDGT

-64 INTSRDTPLTLII
+64 INTSQDAPLTLVV
-77 SYMGYSAERVD
+77 SYVGYSAERVS
-88 VTSASQNI
+88 VTSANQNI

-102 GQNLEEVIISASRSA
+102 GQNLEEIIVSASRRA

-177 STYIM
+177 STYMM

-229 VVHFRSKSPID
+229 VVHFRTKSPID
-240 YTGNAVSMWGGDLNS
+240 YTGNSVSMWGGDINA
-255 FGSEFRIARANDSK
+255 FGSEFRIARANDDK

-282 DDFVYDDESELA
+282 DDFVYDDESELTA
-294 DAGIPMNGVIRQPV
+294 AGIPMNSVIRQPV

-314 DPVLSQGGRVIYDFT
+314 DPVLSQAGDVLYDFT
-329 EGGKDYNDGNLI
+329 GGNSIIDN
-341 FDQYSNVA
+341 YSNIA
-349 FDTTLEWRPT
+349 FDTTLEWRPS
-359 DDTNYQ
+359 DETNYQ
-365 VSAGMTNGSGLF
+365 VSAGMSNGSGLF

-383 GYADGNTYWGQVQAT
+383 GYADGNTYWGQAQAT

-415 DDNPTFLY
+415 DDSPTFLY
-423 GSGFRQVAKRTTM
+423 GSGFRQVAKRTTI

-444 DMPWLFDAEWTV
+444 DMPWLFDSEWTV
-456 GYDYRNTDSDSEN
+456 GYDYRNTDSDSEY
-469 TLWGRNEDTDDYITH
+469 TLWGRNEDSDDYITN

-583 IDLSGV
+583 IDLAGV
-589 PLDLPVSAAGGG
+589 PVDLPVSAAGGG
-601 YPLLIPYGA
+601 YPLLIPYGS
-610 VAGASLSGLYAA
+610 VASLSLAGLYAQA
-622 VPALQPLL
+622 PSLQPLL

-640 QGGSGI
+640 TGGTGI
-646 LSAYDPFDPS
+646 LSPYDAFDPS
-656 TTTGNRNSRTGR
+656 TTTGNRNTRTGR

-687 KISADVYSYV
+687 KISADIYSYV

-705 ALGDVYAL
+705 AIGDLYAL
-713 VGSNIPGDLGAAV
+713 VGSDIPGDLGAAV
-726 AADAA
+726 AADATA
-731 GYVNA
+731 YVTGA
-736 ALTPAVTAGVTAA
+736 ITAVTTQTYQGLAA
-749 VQAGYTANGIPEFIW
+749 QFGLPFSV
-764 ATGAPVGALF
+764 
-774 PGSPAIAPVS
+774 
-784 AAVAAA
+784 VAS
-790 LPGALAAQAGPIL
+790 GALAAQGVPSLEASIAGGIAQTL

-822 PLFGAIGAVESDR
+822 PLFSAIGAVESDR

-850 TNGDAKR
+850 TQGDAKR

-862 DVSMDYFANSDLRL
+862 DISMDYFANADLRL

-890 GEDNDDDLLNTSY
+890 GEDNDDDLLNSSY
-903 LNVPKWKYRMGMD
+903 LNVPAWKWRMGID
-916 YTPLTGINLS
+916 YTPTTGLQFGM
-926 LSFQHDDKFR
+926 SFQHDDKFR
-936 SVQGFWNG
+936 SVQGYWNG

-953 MSIGYRFNPGLR
+953 MSVGYRFNPGLR
-965 FDISA
+965 FDVSA
-970 TNLTDKGYKTYP
+970 TNLTDTAYKTYP
-982 NLPTIRRRVLGKITY
+982 NLPTIRRRVLGKLTF

>member
-1 MKNIL
+1 
-6 NKYYLA
+6 
-12 FMAVILFGSV
+12 MAVILFGSV

-31 VMDSGSMEAIPG
+31 VMDAGSMEAIPG
-43 VNVIIDGS
+43 VNVIIDGT

-64 INTSRDTPLTLII
+64 INTSQDAPLTLIV
-77 SYMGYSAERVD
+77 SYVGYSAERVSI
-88 VTSASQNI
+88 TSANQNI
-96 NVMLSA
+96 NVSLSA
-102 GQNLEEVIISASRSA
+102 GQNLEEIIISASRRA

-168 RAGSGTFGT
+168 RAGSGVFGT

-182 KDNRGLITPAA
+182 RDNRGLITPAA

-240 YTGNAVSMWGGDLNS
+240 YTGNAVSMWGGDLNT
-255 FGSEFRIARANDSK
+255 FGSEFRIARANDDK
-269 TFGWKINARLNSG
+269 TFGWKINARVNSG
-282 DDFVYDDESELA
+282 DDFTYDDEAALA
-294 DAGIPMNGVIRQPV
+294 ANVGGINSIIRQPV
-308 ITNKYV
+308 ITNMAV
-314 DPVLSQGGRVIYDFT
+314 DPLLSANGDVLYDFT
-329 EGGKDYNDGNLI
+329 GGNSIIDN
-341 FDQYSNVA
+341 YSNFA
-349 FDTTLEWRPT
+349 IDTNLEWRPT

-365 VSAGMTNGSGLF
+365 VSAGMTNGGGLF

-383 GYADGNTYWGQVQAT
+383 GYADGSTYWGQVQAT
-398 MGNWYA
+398 IGNWYA

-415 DDNPTFLY
+415 TDNPTFLY
-423 GSGFRQVAKRTTM
+423 GTGLRQVAKRTTM
-436 EAQLQYNF
+436 EAQIQYNF
-444 DMPWLFDAEWTV
+444 DMPWLFDSEWTV
-456 GYDYRNTDSDSEN
+456 GYDYRNTDSDSEY
-469 TLWGRNEDTDDYITH
+469 TLWGRNEDSDDYITN
-484 GFYGQGTLTMSEKV
+484 GIYGQGTLTMSEKV

-532 WRLSYNKALSGPSAL
+532 WRLSYNKALTGPSAL

-555 AIQAPGILDSWLS
+555 NVPAPGVLDAWLS
-568 GQSTPQRFA
+568 GQSTAQRFA
-577 DPSSQV
+577 DPASQV
-583 IDLSGV
+583 IDLAGI
-589 PLDLPVSAAGGG
+589 PIDIPVSAAGGG
-601 YPLLIPYGA
+601 LPLAIPYGS
-610 VAGASLSGLYAA
+610 VAGASLAGLYAQA
-622 VPALQPLL
+622 PSLQPLL
-630 TPFFANYAGP
+630 TPFFANYMGP

-646 LSAYDPFDPS
+646 LSPYDLFEP
-656 TTTGNRNSRTGR
+656 TQTTGNRNTRTGR

-687 KISADVYSYV
+687 KISADIYSYV
-697 NTGFTNFN
+697 NTGFTNFS
-705 ALGDVYAL
+705 AIGDAYAL

-726 AADAA
+726 AADATA
-731 GYVNA
+731 YVTG
-736 ALTPAVTAGVTAA
+736 ALTAVTTQTYQGLAA
-749 VQAGYTANGIPEFIW
+749 QFGLPFSV
-764 ATGAPVGALF
+764 
-774 PGSPAIAPVS
+774 
-784 AAVAAA
+784 VAS
-790 LPGALAAQAGPIL
+790 GALAAQGVPSLEASIAGGIAQTL

-811 AGGAGFVGQLG
+811 AGGAGFVSALG

-850 TNGDAKR
+850 TQGDAKR

-862 DVSMDYFANSDLRL
+862 DISMDYFANADLRL

-903 LNVPKWKYRMGMD
+903 LNAPAWKWRMGMD
-916 YTPLTGINLS
+916 YTPVSGLQFGM
-926 LSFQHDDKFR
+926 SFQHDDKFR

-953 MSIGYRFNPGLR
+953 MSVGYRFNPGLR

-970 TNLTDKGYKTYP
+970 TNLTDNGYKTYP
-982 NLPTIRRRVLGKITY
+982 NLPTIRRRVLGKLTF

>member
-22 YSQTQISGS
+22 YSQTQVSGS
-31 VMDSGSMEAIPG
+31 VMDADNMEPIPG
-43 VNVIIDGS
+43 VNVIIDGT

-64 INTSRDTPLTLII
+64 INTSQDAPLTLVI
-77 SYMGYSAERVD
+77 SYVGYSAQRVG
-88 VTSASQNI
+88 VTSSGQDI
-96 NVMLSA
+96 NVSLSA
-102 GQNLEEVIISASRSA
+102 GQNLEEVVISASRRA
-117 QKVTDAPA
+117 QKITEAPA
-125 SVSVISTRQI
+125 SVSVISAREI
-135 ENSAQVAEPSRILVS
+135 ENSPQVAEPTRILVS

-160 ANSMNIEM
+160 ANSLNLEM

-177 STYIM
+177 STYVM
-182 KDNRGLITPAA
+182 RDNRGLITPAA

-205 LDLASVEIVRGAAGV
+205 LDLASVEVVRGAAGV

-240 YTGNAVSMWGGDLNS
+240 YTGNSASFWGGELNT

-294 DAGIPMNGVIRQPV
+294 AAGIPMNNIIRQPV

-314 DPVLSQGGRVIYDFT
+314 DPVLSQNGDVLYDFT
-329 EGGKDYNDGNLI
+329 GGNAIIDN
-341 FDQYSNVA
+341 YSNIA
-349 FDTTLEWRPT
+349 FDTSLEWRPN

-415 DDNPTFLY
+415 SDNPTFLY
-423 GSGFRQVAKRTTM
+423 GSGFRQVAKRTTL
-436 EAQLQYNF
+436 EAQIQYNF
-444 DMPWLFDAEWTV
+444 DMPWLFDSEWTV
-456 GYDYRNTDSDSEN
+456 GYDYRDTDSDSEY
-469 TLWGRNEDTDDYITH
+469 TLWGRNEDTDDYVTN
-484 GFYGQGTLTMSEKV
+484 GFYGQGTLTMSDKV

-526 PSEKTT
+526 ASDKTT

-583 IDLSGV
+583 IDLAGL
-589 PLDLPVSAAGGG
+589 PIDLPVSAAGGG
-601 YPLLIPYGA
+601 LPLAIPYGS
-610 VAGASLSGLYAA
+610 VASLSWAGLFAQA
-622 VPALQPLL
+622 PSLQPLL
-630 TPFFANYAGP
+630 TPWIAQYAGP
-640 QGGSGI
+640 AGGSGI
-646 LSAYDPFDPS
+646 LSPYDPFDPS
-656 TTTGNRNSRTGR
+656 QTTGNRNTRTGR

-673 NFELGFSSVIGKKL
+673 NFELGVTSVIGDKL
-687 KISADVYSYV
+687 KISADIYSYV

-705 ALGDVYAL
+705 AIGDVYAL

-726 AADAA
+726 AADASA
-731 GYVNA
+731 YVTG
-736 ALTPAVTAGVTAA
+736 ALTAVTTQTYQGLAA
-749 VQAGYTANGIPEFIW
+749 QLGLPFSV
-764 ATGAPVGALF
+764 
-774 PGSPAIAPVS
+774 
-784 AAVAAA
+784 VAS
-790 LPGALAAQAGPIL
+790 GALAAQGVPALQTAIAGGVAQTL

-850 TNGDAKR
+850 TQGDAQR

-862 DVSMDYFANSDLRL
+862 DFSMDYFASGDLRL

-890 GEDNDDDLLNTSY
+890 GEDNDDGLLSTSY
-903 LNVPKWKYRMGMD
+903 LNAPMWKFRIGAD
-916 YTPLTGINLS
+916 YAPLTGFNFAIS
-926 LSFQHDDKFR
+926 YQHDDKFR

-944 MVETKNLID
+944 MVETKNLVD
-953 MSIGYRFNPGLR
+953 ASVGYRFSPNLR

-970 TNLTDKGYKTYP
+970 TNLTDNPYKTYP
-982 NLPTIRRRVLGKITY
+982 NLPTIRRRVLGKLTF

>member
-31 VMDSGSMEAIPG
+31 VMDSDSMEAIPG
-43 VNVIIDGS
+43 VNVIIDGT

-64 INTSRDTPLTLII
+64 INTSQGAPLTLIV

-125 SVSVISTRQI
+125 SVSVISSRQI

-160 ANSMNIEM
+160 ANSLNVEM
-168 RAGSGTFGT
+168 RAGSGVFGT

-182 KDNRGLITPAA
+182 RDNRGLITPAA

-240 YTGNAVSMWGGDLNS
+240 YTGNAVSMWGGDLNT
-255 FGSEFRIARANDSK
+255 FGSEFRIARANDDK

-282 DDFVYDDESELA
+282 DDFTYDDEASLA
-294 DAGIPMNGVIRQPV
+294 ANVGGIKSIIRQPV
-308 ITNKYV
+308 ITNMAV
-314 DPVLSQGGRVIYDFT
+314 DPLLSQNGSVLYDFT
-329 EGGKDYNDGNLI
+329 GGNSIIDN
-341 FDQYSNVA
+341 YSNVA
-349 FDTTLEWRPT
+349 IDTNLEWRPS

-365 VSAGMTNGSGLF
+365 VSAGMTNGGGLF

-383 GYADGNTYWGQVQAT
+383 GYADGSTYWGQVQAT

-415 DDNPTFLY
+415 TDNPTFLY
-423 GSGFRQVAKRTTM
+423 GTGLRQVAKRTTM
-436 EAQLQYNF
+436 EAQIQYNF
-444 DMPWLFDAEWTV
+444 DMPWLFDSEWTV
-456 GYDYRNTDSDSEN
+456 GYDYRNTDSDSEY
-469 TLWGRNEDTDDYITH
+469 TLWGRNEDSDDYITN
-484 GFYGQGTLTMSEKV
+484 GIYGQGTLTMSEKV

-532 WRLSYNKALSGPSAL
+532 WRLAYNKALSGPSAL

-555 AIQAPGILDSWLS
+555 NVPAPGVLDAWLS
-568 GQSTPQRFA
+568 GQSTAQRFA
-577 DPSSQV
+577 DPASQV
-583 IDLSGV
+583 IDLAGIPV
-589 PLDLPVSAAGGG
+589 DLPVSAAGGG
-601 YPLLIPYGA
+601 LPLAIPYGA
-610 VAGASLSGLYAA
+610 VAGASLAGLYAQA
-622 VPALQPLL
+622 PTLQPLL
-630 TPFFANYAGP
+630 TPFFASYMGP
-640 QGGSGI
+640 SGGSGI
-646 LSAYDPFDPS
+646 LAPYDLFEP
-656 TTTGNRNSRTGR
+656 TQTTGNRNTRTGR

-673 NFELGFSSVIGKKL
+673 NFELGFTSVIGKKL
-687 KISADVYSYV
+687 KISADIYSYV
-697 NTGFTNFN
+697 NTGFTNFS
-705 ALGDVYAL
+705 AIGDAYAL
-713 VGSNIPGDLGAAV
+713 VGSDIPGDLGAAV
-726 AADAA
+726 AADATA
-731 GYVNA
+731 YVTGA
-736 ALTPAVTAGVTAA
+736 ITAVTTQTYQGLAA
-749 VQAGYTANGIPEFIW
+749 QLGLPYSV
-764 ATGAPVGALF
+764 
-774 PGSPAIAPVS
+774 
-784 AAVAAA
+784 VAS
-790 LPGALAAQAGPIL
+790 GALAGAGVPSLDASIAGGVAQTL
-803 GGINGAFQ
+803 GGINSAFN
-811 AGGAGFVGQLG
+811 AGGQGFVGLLG

-850 TNGDAKR
+850 TQGDAKR

-862 DVSMDYFANSDLRL
+862 DLSMDYFANSDLRL

-903 LNVPKWKYRMGMD
+903 LNAPMWKYRMGVD
-916 YTPLTGINLS
+916 YTPLSGINFS
-926 LSFQHDDKFR
+926 VSFQHDDKFR

-944 MVETKNLID
+944 MVEAKNLID
-953 MSIGYRFNPGLR
+953 MSIGYRFSPGMR
-965 FDISA
+965 FDVSA
-970 TNLTDKGYKTYP
+970 TNLTDNPYKTYP
-982 NLPTIRRRVLGKITY
+982 NLPTIRRRVLGKLTL

>member
-31 VMDSGSMEAIPG
+31 VMDSDSMEAIPG
-43 VNVIIDGS
+43 VNVIIDGT

-64 INTSRDTPLTLII
+64 INTSQDAPLTLIV
-77 SYMGYSAERVD
+77 SYVGYSAERVD

-102 GQNLEEVIISASRSA
+102 GQNLEEIIVSASRRA

-168 RAGSGTFGT
+168 RAGSGVFGT

-182 KDNRGLITPAA
+182 RDNRGLITPAA

-240 YTGNAVSMWGGDLNS
+240 YTGNAVSMWGGDLNT
-255 FGSEFRIARANDSK
+255 FGSEFRIARANDDK
-269 TFGWKINARLNSG
+269 TFGWKINARVNSG
-282 DDFVYDDESELA
+282 DDFTYEDEAALA
-294 DAGIPMNGVIRQPV
+294 ANVGGINSIIRQPV
-308 ITNKYV
+308 ITNMAV
-314 DPVLSQGGRVIYDFT
+314 DPLLSANGPVLYDFT
-329 EGGKDYNDGNLI
+329 GGNSIIDT
-341 FDQYSNVA
+341 YSN
-349 FDTTLEWRPT
+349 FTIDTNLEWRPT

-365 VSAGMTNGSGLF
+365 VSAGMTNGGGLF

-383 GYADGNTYWGQVQAT
+383 GYADGSTYWGQVQAT
-398 MGNWYA
+398 VGNWYA

-415 DDNPTFLY
+415 TDNPTFLY
-423 GSGFRQVAKRTTM
+423 GTGLRQVAKRTTM
-436 EAQLQYNF
+436 EAQIQYNF
-444 DMPWLFDAEWTV
+444 DMPWLFDSEWTV
-456 GYDYRNTDSDSEN
+456 GYDYRNTDSDSEY
-469 TLWGRNEDTDDYITH
+469 TLWGRNEDSDDYITN
-484 GFYGQGTLTMSEKV
+484 GIYGQGTLTMSEKV

-532 WRLSYNKALSGPSAL
+532 WRLSYNKALTGPSAL

-555 AIQAPGILDSWLS
+555 NVPAPGILDAWLS
-568 GQSTPQRFA
+568 GQSTAQRFA
-577 DPSSQV
+577 DPANQV
-583 IDLSGV
+583 IDLAGI
-589 PLDLPVSAAGGG
+589 PIDIPVSAAGGG
-601 YPLLIPYGA
+601 LPLAIPYGA
-610 VAGASLSGLYAA
+610 VAGASLAGLYAQA
-622 VPALQPLL
+622 PTLQPLL
-630 TPFFANYAGP
+630 TPFFASYMGP

-646 LSAYDPFDPS
+646 LSPYDLFEP
-656 TTTGNRNSRTGR
+656 TQTTGNRNTRTGR

-673 NFELGFSSVIGKKL
+673 NFELGFTSVIGKKL
-687 KISADVYSYV
+687 KISADIYSYV
-697 NTGFTNFN
+697 NTGFTNFS
-705 ALGDVYAL
+705 AIGDTYAL
-713 VGSNIPGDLGAAV
+713 VGSDIPGDLGAAV
-726 AADAA
+726 AADATA
-731 GYVNA
+731 YVTGA
-736 ALTPAVTAGVTAA
+736 ITAVTTQTYQGLAA
-749 VQAGYTANGIPEFIW
+749 QLGLPYSV
-764 ATGAPVGALF
+764 
-774 PGSPAIAPVS
+774 
-784 AAVAAA
+784 VAS
-790 LPGALAAQAGPIL
+790 GALAGAGVPALQTSIAGGVAQTL
-803 GGINGAFQ
+803 GGINAAFN

-850 TNGDAKR
+850 TQGDAKR

-862 DVSMDYFANSDLRL
+862 DISMDYFANADLRL

-903 LNVPKWKYRMGMD
+903 LNAPAWKWRMGMD
-916 YTPLTGINLS
+916 YTPISGLQFGM
-926 LSFQHDDKFR
+926 SFQHDDKFR

-953 MSIGYRFNPGLR
+953 MSVGYRFNPGLR

-970 TNLTDKGYKTYP
+970 TNLTDNGYKTYP
-982 NLPTIRRRVLGKITY
+982 NLPTIRRRVLGKLTF

>member
-1 MKNIL
+1 
-6 NKYYLA
+6 
-12 FMAVILFGSV
+12 MAVILFGSV

-43 VNVIIDGS
+43 VNVIIDGT

-64 INTSRDTPLTLII
+64 INTSQDAPLTLIV
-77 SYMGYSAERVD
+77 SYVGYSAERVD

-102 GQNLEEVIISASRSA
+102 GQNLEEIIVSASRRA

-168 RAGSGTFGT
+168 RAGSGVFGT

-182 KDNRGLITPAA
+182 RDNRGLITPAA

-240 YTGNAVSMWGGDLNS
+240 YTGNAVSMWGGDLNT
-255 FGSEFRIARANDSK
+255 FGSEFRIARANDDK
-269 TFGWKINARLNSG
+269 TFGWKINARVNSG
-282 DDFVYDDESELA
+282 DDFTYEDEAALA
-294 DAGIPMNGVIRQPV
+294 ANVGGINSIIRQPV
-308 ITNKYV
+308 ITNMAV
-314 DPVLSQGGRVIYDFT
+314 DPLLSANGPVLYDFT
-329 EGGKDYNDGNLI
+329 GGNSIIDT
-341 FDQYSNVA
+341 YSN
-349 FDTTLEWRPT
+349 FTIDTNLEWRPT

-365 VSAGMTNGSGLF
+365 VSAGMTNGGGLF

-383 GYADGNTYWGQVQAT
+383 GYADGSTYWGQVQAT

-415 DDNPTFLY
+415 TDNPTFLY
-423 GSGFRQVAKRTTM
+423 GTGLRQVAKRTTM
-436 EAQLQYNF
+436 EAQIQYNF
-444 DMPWLFDAEWTV
+444 DMPWLFDSEWTV
-456 GYDYRNTDSDSEN
+456 GYDYRNTDSDSEY
-469 TLWGRNEDTDDYITH
+469 TLWGRNEDSDDYITN
-484 GFYGQGTLTMSEKV
+484 GIYGQGTLTMSEKV

-532 WRLSYNKALSGPSAL
+532 WRLSYNKALTGPSAL

-555 AIQAPGILDSWLS
+555 NVPAPGILDAWLS
-568 GQSTPQRFA
+568 GQSTAQRFA
-577 DPSSQV
+577 DPANQV
-583 IDLSGV
+583 IDLAGLPV
-589 PLDLPVSAAGGG
+589 DIPVSAAGGG
-601 YPLLIPYGA
+601 LPLAIPYGA
-610 VAGASLSGLYAA
+610 VAGASLAGLYAQA
-622 VPALQPLL
+622 PTLQPLL
-630 TPFFANYAGP
+630 TPFFASYMGP

-646 LSAYDPFDPS
+646 LAPYDLFEP
-656 TTTGNRNSRTGR
+656 TQTTGNRNTRTGR

-673 NFELGFSSVIGKKL
+673 NFELGFTSVIGKKL
-687 KISADVYSYV
+687 KISADIYSYV
-697 NTGFTNFN
+697 NTGFTNFS
-705 ALGDVYAL
+705 AIGDTYAL
-713 VGSNIPGDLGAAV
+713 VGSDIPGDLGAAV
-726 AADAA
+726 AADATA
-731 GYVNA
+731 YVTGA
-736 ALTPAVTAGVTAA
+736 ITAVTTQTYQGLAA
-749 VQAGYTANGIPEFIW
+749 QLGLPYSV
-764 ATGAPVGALF
+764 
-774 PGSPAIAPVS
+774 
-784 AAVAAA
+784 VAS
-790 LPGALAAQAGPIL
+790 GALAGAGVPALQTSIAGGVAQTL
-803 GGINGAFQ
+803 GGINAAFN

-850 TNGDAKR
+850 TQGDAKR

-862 DVSMDYFANSDLRL
+862 DISMDYFANADLRL

-903 LNVPKWKYRMGMD
+903 LNAPAWKWRMGMD
-916 YTPLTGINLS
+916 YTPISGLQFGM
-926 LSFQHDDKFR
+926 SFQHDDKFR

-953 MSIGYRFNPGLR
+953 MSVGYRFNPGLR

-970 TNLTDKGYKTYP
+970 TNLTDNGYKTYP
-982 NLPTIRRRVLGKITY
+982 NLPTIRRRVLGKLTF

>member
-1 MKNIL
+1 
-6 NKYYLA
+6 
-12 FMAVILFGSV
+12 MAVILFGSV

-31 VMDSGSMEAIPG
+31 VMDSDSMEAIPG
-43 VNVIIDGS
+43 VNVIIDGT

-64 INTSRDTPLTLII
+64 INTSQDAPLTLIV

-102 GQNLEEVIISASRSA
+102 GQNLEEVIISASRTA

-125 SVSVISTRQI
+125 SVSVISSRQI

-168 RAGSGTFGT
+168 RAGSGVFGT
-177 STYIM
+177 STYVM
-182 KDNRGLITPAA
+182 RDNRGLITPAA

-240 YTGNAVSMWGGDLNS
+240 YTGNAVSMWGGDLNT
-255 FGSEFRIARANDSK
+255 FGSEFRIARANDDK

-282 DDFVYDDESELA
+282 DDFTYDDEASLA
-294 DAGIPMNGVIRQPV
+294 ANVGGIKSIIRQPV
-308 ITNKYV
+308 ITNKAV
-314 DPVLSQGGRVIYDFT
+314 DPLLSQNGPVLYDFT
-329 EGGKDYNDGNLI
+329 GGNSLI
-341 FDQYSNVA
+341 DNYSNVA
-349 FDTTLEWRPT
+349 IDTNLEWRPS

-365 VSAGMTNGSGLF
+365 VSAGMTNGGGLF

-383 GYADGNTYWGQVQAT
+383 GYADGSTYWGQVQAT

-415 DDNPTFLY
+415 TDNPTFLY
-423 GSGFRQVAKRTTM
+423 GTGLRQVTKRTTM
-436 EAQLQYNF
+436 EAQIQYNF
-444 DMPWLFDAEWTV
+444 DMPWLFDSEWTV
-456 GYDYRNTDSDSEN
+456 GYDYRNTDSDSEY
-469 TLWGRNEDTDDYITH
+469 TLWGRNEDSDDYITN
-484 GFYGQGTLTMSEKV
+484 GIYGQGTLTMSEKV

-532 WRLSYNKALSGPSAL
+532 WRLSYNKALTGPSAL

-555 AIQAPGILDSWLS
+555 NVPAPGVLDAWLS
-568 GQSTPQRFA
+568 GQSTAQRFA
-577 DPSSQV
+577 DPANQV
-583 IDLSGV
+583 IDLAGLPV
-589 PLDLPVSAAGGG
+589 DIPVSAAGGG
-601 YPLLIPYGA
+601 LPLAIPYGA
-610 VAGASLSGLYAA
+610 VAGASLAGLYAQA
-622 VPALQPLL
+622 PTLQPLL
-630 TPFFANYAGP
+630 TPFFASYMGP
-640 QGGSGI
+640 SGGSGI
-646 LSAYDPFDPS
+646 LAPYDLFEP
-656 TTTGNRNSRTGR
+656 TQTTGNRNTRTGR

-687 KISADVYSYV
+687 KISADIYSYV
-697 NTGFTNFN
+697 NTGFTNFS
-705 ALGDVYAL
+705 AIGDTYAL
-713 VGSNIPGDLGAAV
+713 VGSDIPGDLGAAV
-726 AADAA
+726 AADATA
-731 GYVNA
+731 YVTGA
-736 ALTPAVTAGVTAA
+736 ITAVTTQTYQGLAA
-749 VQAGYTANGIPEFIW
+749 QLGLPYSV
-764 ATGAPVGALF
+764 
-774 PGSPAIAPVS
+774 
-784 AAVAAA
+784 VAS
-790 LPGALAAQAGPIL
+790 GALAGAGVPALQTSIAGGVAQTL
-803 GGINGAFQ
+803 GGINAAFN

-850 TNGDAKR
+850 TQGDAKR

-862 DVSMDYFANSDLRL
+862 DLSMDYFANSDLRL

-903 LNVPKWKYRMGMD
+903 LNAPMWKYRMGVD
-916 YTPLTGINLS
+916 YSPLSGINFS
-926 LSFQHDDKFR
+926 VSFQHDDKFR

-944 MVETKNLID
+944 MVEAKNLID
-953 MSIGYRFNPGLR
+953 MSVGYRFSPGMR
-965 FDISA
+965 FDVSA
-970 TNLTDKGYKTYP
+970 TNLTDNPYKTYP
-982 NLPTIRRRVLGKITY
+982 NLPTIRRRVLGKLTL

>member
-31 VMDSGSMEAIPG
+31 VMDAGSMEAIPG
-43 VNVIIDGS
+43 VNVIIDGT

-64 INTSRDTPLTLII
+64 INTSQDAPLTLIV
-77 SYMGYSAERVD
+77 SYVGYSAERVSI
-88 VTSASQNI
+88 TSANQNI
-96 NVMLSA
+96 NVSLSA
-102 GQNLEEVIISASRSA
+102 GQNLEEIIISASRRA

-168 RAGSGTFGT
+168 RAGSGVFGT

-182 KDNRGLITPAA
+182 RDNRGLITPAA

-240 YTGNAVSMWGGDLNS
+240 YTGNAVSMWGGDLNT
-255 FGSEFRIARANDSK
+255 FGSEFRIARANDDK
-269 TFGWKINARLNSG
+269 TFGWKINARVNSG
-282 DDFVYDDESELA
+282 DDFTYEDEAALA
-294 DAGIPMNGVIRQPV
+294 ANVGGINSIIRQPV
-308 ITNKYV
+308 ITNMAV
-314 DPVLSQGGRVIYDFT
+314 DPLLSANGDVLYDFT
-329 EGGKDYNDGNLI
+329 GGNSIIDN
-341 FDQYSNVA
+341 YSNFA
-349 FDTTLEWRPT
+349 IDTNLEWRPT

-365 VSAGMTNGSGLF
+365 VSAGMTNGGGLF

-383 GYADGNTYWGQVQAT
+383 GYADGSTYWGQVQAT
-398 MGNWYA
+398 IGNWYA

-415 DDNPTFLY
+415 TDNPTFLY
-423 GSGFRQVAKRTTM
+423 GTGLRQVAKRTTM
-436 EAQLQYNF
+436 EAQIQYNF
-444 DMPWLFDAEWTV
+444 DMPWLFDSEWTV
-456 GYDYRNTDSDSEN
+456 GYDYRNTDSDSEY
-469 TLWGRNEDTDDYITH
+469 TLWGRNEDSDDYITN
-484 GFYGQGTLTMSEKV
+484 GIYGQGTLTMSEKV

-532 WRLSYNKALSGPSAL
+532 WRLSYNKALTGPSAL

-555 AIQAPGILDSWLS
+555 NVPAPGVLDAWLS
-568 GQSTPQRFA
+568 GQSTAQRFA
-577 DPSSQV
+577 DPASQV
-583 IDLSGV
+583 IDLAGI
-589 PLDLPVSAAGGG
+589 PIDIPVSAAGGG
-601 YPLLIPYGA
+601 LPLAIPYGS
-610 VAGASLSGLYAA
+610 VAGASLAGLYAQA
-622 VPALQPLL
+622 PSLQPLL
-630 TPFFANYAGP
+630 TPFFANYMGP

-646 LSAYDPFDPS
+646 LSPYDLFEP
-656 TTTGNRNSRTGR
+656 TQTTGNRNTRTGR

-687 KISADVYSYV
+687 KISADIYSYV
-697 NTGFTNFN
+697 NTGFTNFS
-705 ALGDVYAL
+705 AIGDAYAL

-726 AADAA
+726 AADATA
-731 GYVNA
+731 YVTG
-736 ALTPAVTAGVTAA
+736 ALTAA
-749 VQAGYTANGIPEFIW
+749 ITQQYQG
-764 ATGAPVGALF
+764 
-774 PGSPAIAPVS
+774 
-784 AAVAAA
+784 VAAQFG
-790 LPGALAAQAGPIL
+790 LPFSVVASGALAAQGVPSLDASIAGNVAMTL
-803 GGINGAFQ
+803 GGINSAFQ
-811 AGGAGFVGQLG
+811 AGGAGFVGALG

-850 TNGDAKR
+850 TQGDAKR

-903 LNVPKWKYRMGMD
+903 LNAPAWKWRMGMD
-916 YTPLTGINLS
+916 YTPVSGLQFGM
-926 LSFQHDDKFR
+926 SFQHDDKFR

-953 MSIGYRFNPGLR
+953 MSVGYRFNPGLR

-970 TNLTDKGYKTYP
+970 TNLTDNGYKTYP
-982 NLPTIRRRVLGKITY
+982 NLPTIRRRVLGKLTF

>member
-22 YSQTQISGS
+22 YSQTQVSGS
-31 VMDSGSMEAIPG
+31 VMDADNMEPIPG
-43 VNVIIDGS
+43 VNVIIDGT

-64 INTSRDTPLTLII
+64 INTSQDAPLTLVI
-77 SYMGYSAERVD
+77 SYVGYSAQRVD
-88 VTSASQNI
+88 VTSSGQDI
-96 NVMLSA
+96 NVSLSA
-102 GQNLEEVIISASRSA
+102 GQNLEEVVISASRRA
-117 QKVTDAPA
+117 QKVTEAPA
-125 SVSVISTRQI
+125 SVSVISAREI
-135 ENSAQVAEPSRILVS
+135 ENSPQVAEPTRILVS
-150 VPGVQIQQQT
+150 VPGVQLQQQT
-160 ANSMNIEM
+160 ANSLNLEM

-177 STYIM
+177 STYVM
-182 KDNRGLITPAA
+182 RDNRGLITPAA

-205 LDLASVEIVRGAAGV
+205 LDLASVEVVRGAAGV

-240 YTGNAVSMWGGDLNS
+240 YTGNSASFWGGELNT
-255 FGSEFRIARANDSK
+255 FGSEFRIARANDDK

-294 DAGIPMNGVIRQPV
+294 AAGIPMNNIIRQPV

-314 DPVLSQGGRVIYDFT
+314 DPVLSQNGSVLYDFT
-329 EGGKDYNDGNLI
+329 GGNAIIDN
-341 FDQYSNVA
+341 YSNIA
-349 FDTTLEWRPT
+349 FDTSLEWRPT

-415 DDNPTFLY
+415 ADNPTFLY
-423 GSGFRQVAKRTTM
+423 GSGFRQVAKRTTL
-436 EAQLQYNF
+436 EAQIQYNF
-444 DMPWLFDAEWTV
+444 DMPWLFDSEWTV
-456 GYDYRNTDSDSEN
+456 GYDYRDTDSDSEY
-469 TLWGRNEDTDDYITH
+469 TLWGRNEDTDDYVTN
-484 GFYGQGTLTMSEKV
+484 GFYGQGTLTMSDKV

-526 PSEKTT
+526 ASDKTT

-583 IDLSGV
+583 IDLAGL
-589 PLDLPVSAAGGG
+589 PIDIPVSAAGGG
-601 YPLLIPYGA
+601 LPLAIPYGS
-610 VAGASLSGLYAA
+610 VASLSWAGLFAQA
-622 VPALQPLL
+622 PSLQPLL
-630 TPFFANYAGP
+630 TPWIAQYGGP
-640 QGGSGI
+640 SGGSGI
-646 LSAYDPFDPS
+646 LSPYDPFDPS
-656 TTTGNRNSRTGR
+656 QTTGNRNTRTGR

-673 NFELGFSSVIGKKL
+673 NFELGVTSVIGDKL
-687 KISADVYSYV
+687 KISADIYSYV

-705 ALGDVYAL
+705 AIGDVYAL
-713 VGSNIPGDLGAAV
+713 VGSDIPGDLGAAV
-726 AADAA
+726 AADASA
-731 GYVNA
+731 YVTGA
-736 ALTPAVTAGVTAA
+736 ITAVTTQTYQG
-749 VQAGYTANGIPEFIW
+749 
-764 ATGAPVGALF
+764 
-774 PGSPAIAPVS
+774 
-784 AAVAAA
+784 VAAQFG
-790 LPGALAAQAGPIL
+790 LPFSVVASGALAAQGVPALQTAIAGGVAQTL

-850 TNGDAKR
+850 TQGDAKR

-862 DVSMDYFANSDLRL
+862 DFSMDYFANSDLRL

-890 GEDNDDDLLNTSY
+890 GEDNDDGLLNTSY
-903 LNVPKWKYRMGMD
+903 LNAPMWKYRIGAD
-916 YTPLTGINLS
+916 YTPLTGFNFAI
-926 LSFQHDDKFR
+926 SFQHDDKFR

-944 MVETKNLID
+944 MVETKNLVD
-953 MSIGYRFNPGLR
+953 ASIGYRFSPNMR

-970 TNLTDKGYKTYP
+970 TNLTDKPYKTYP
-982 NLPTIRRRVLGKITY
+982 NLPTIRRRVLGKLTF

>member
-31 VMDSGSMEAIPG
+31 VMDSDSMEAIPG
-43 VNVIIDGS
+43 VNVIIDGT

-64 INTSRDTPLTLII
+64 INTSQDAPLTLIV
-77 SYMGYSAERVD
+77 SYMGYSAEKVD

-125 SVSVISTRQI
+125 SVSVISSRQI

-168 RAGSGTFGT
+168 RAGSGVFGT

-182 KDNRGLITPAA
+182 RDNRGLITPAA

-205 LDLASVEIVRGAAGV
+205 LDLASVEVVRGAAGV

-240 YTGNAVSMWGGDLNS
+240 YTGNAVSMWGGDLNT
-255 FGSEFRIARANDSK
+255 FGSEFRIARANDDK
-269 TFGWKINARLNSG
+269 TFGWKINARVNSG
-282 DDFVYDDESELA
+282 DDFTYDDEASLA
-294 DAGIPMNGVIRQPV
+294 ANVGGIKSIIRQPV
-308 ITNKYV
+308 ITNKAV
-314 DPVLSQGGRVIYDFT
+314 DPLLSQNGPVLYDFT
-329 EGGKDYNDGNLI
+329 GGNSLI
-341 FDQYSNVA
+341 DNYSNVA
-349 FDTTLEWRPT
+349 IDTNLEWRPS

-365 VSAGMTNGSGLF
+365 VSAGMTNGGGLF

-383 GYADGNTYWGQVQAT
+383 GYADGSTYWGQVQAT

-415 DDNPTFLY
+415 TDNPTFLY
-423 GSGFRQVAKRTTM
+423 GTGLRQVAKRTTM
-436 EAQLQYNF
+436 EAQIQYNF
-444 DMPWLFDAEWTV
+444 DMPWLFDSEWTV
-456 GYDYRNTDSDSEN
+456 GYDYRNTDSDSEY
-469 TLWGRNEDTDDYITH
+469 TLWGRNEDSDDYITN
-484 GFYGQGTLTMSEKV
+484 GIYGQGTLTMSEKV

-532 WRLSYNKALSGPSAL
+532 WRLAYNKALSGPSAL

-555 AIQAPGILDSWLS
+555 NVPAPGVLDAWLS
-568 GQSTPQRFA
+568 GQSTAQRFA
-577 DPSSQV
+577 DPANQV
-583 IDLSGV
+583 IDLAGLPV
-589 PLDLPVSAAGGG
+589 DIPVSAAGGG
-601 YPLLIPYGA
+601 LPLAIPYGA
-610 VAGASLSGLYAA
+610 VAGASLAGLYAQA
-622 VPALQPLL
+622 PTLQPLL

-640 QGGSGI
+640 SGGSGI
-646 LSAYDPFDPS
+646 LAPYDLFEP
-656 TTTGNRNSRTGR
+656 TQTTGNRNTRTGR

-673 NFELGFSSVIGKKL
+673 NIELGFTSVIGKKL
-687 KISADVYSYV
+687 KISADIYSYV
-697 NTGFTNFN
+697 NTGFTNFS
-705 ALGDVYAL
+705 AIGDTYAL
-713 VGSNIPGDLGAAV
+713 VGSDIPGDLGAAV
-726 AADAA
+726 AADATA
-731 GYVNA
+731 YVTGA
-736 ALTPAVTAGVTAA
+736 ITAVTTQTYQGLAA
-749 VQAGYTANGIPEFIW
+749 QLGLPYSV
-764 ATGAPVGALF
+764 
-774 PGSPAIAPVS
+774 
-784 AAVAAA
+784 VAS
-790 LPGALAAQAGPIL
+790 GALAGMGVPSLQTSIAGGVAQTL
-803 GGINGAFQ
+803 GGINSAFN

-850 TNGDAKR
+850 TQGDAKR

-862 DVSMDYFANSDLRL
+862 DISIDYFANSDLRL

-903 LNVPKWKYRMGMD
+903 LNAPLWKYRIGAD
-916 YTPLTGINLS
+916 YTPLTGFNFS
-926 LSFQHDDKFR
+926 VSFQHDDKFR

-944 MVETKNLID
+944 MVETKNLVD
-953 MSIGYRFNPGLR
+953 ASIGYRFSPSFRL
-965 FDISA
+965 DVSA
-970 TNLTDKGYKTYP
+970 TNLTDNPYKTFP
-982 NLPTIRRRVLGKITY
+982 NLPTIRRRVLGKVTF

>member
-1 MKNIL
+1 
-6 NKYYLA
+6 
-12 FMAVILFGSV
+12 MAVILFGSV

-43 VNVIIDGS
+43 VNVIIDGT

-64 INTSRDTPLTLII
+64 INTSQDAPLTLIV
-77 SYMGYSAERVD
+77 SYVGYSAERVD

-102 GQNLEEVIISASRSA
+102 GQNLEEIIVSASRRA

-168 RAGSGTFGT
+168 RAGSGVFGT

-182 KDNRGLITPAA
+182 RDNRGLITPAA

-240 YTGNAVSMWGGDLNS
+240 YTGNAVSMWGGDLNT
-255 FGSEFRIARANDSK
+255 FGSEFRIARANDDK
-269 TFGWKINARLNSG
+269 TFGWKINARVNSG
-282 DDFVYDDESELA
+282 DDFTYEDEAALA
-294 DAGIPMNGVIRQPV
+294 ANVGGINSIIRQPV
-308 ITNKYV
+308 ITNMAV
-314 DPVLSQGGRVIYDFT
+314 DPLLSANGPVLYDFT
-329 EGGKDYNDGNLI
+329 GGNSIIDT
-341 FDQYSNVA
+341 YSN
-349 FDTTLEWRPT
+349 FTIDTNLEWRPT

-365 VSAGMTNGSGLF
+365 VSAGMTNGGGLF

-383 GYADGNTYWGQVQAT
+383 GYADGSTYWGQVQAT

-415 DDNPTFLY
+415 TDNPTFLY
-423 GSGFRQVAKRTTM
+423 GTGLRQVAKRTTM
-436 EAQLQYNF
+436 EAQIQYNF
-444 DMPWLFDAEWTV
+444 DMPWLFDSEWTV
-456 GYDYRNTDSDSEN
+456 GYDYRNTDSDSEY
-469 TLWGRNEDTDDYITH
+469 TLWGRNEDSDDYITN
-484 GFYGQGTLTMSEKV
+484 GIYGQGTLTMSEKV

-532 WRLSYNKALSGPSAL
+532 WRLSYNKALTGPSAL

-555 AIQAPGILDSWLS
+555 NVPAPGILDAWLS
-568 GQSTPQRFA
+568 GQSTAQRFA
-577 DPSSQV
+577 DPASQV
-583 IDLSGV
+583 IDLAGLPV
-589 PLDLPVSAAGGG
+589 DIPVSAAGGG
-601 YPLLIPYGA
+601 LPLAIPYGA
-610 VAGASLSGLYAA
+610 VAGASLAGLYAQA
-622 VPALQPLL
+622 PTLQPLL
-630 TPFFANYAGP
+630 TPFFASYMGP

-646 LSAYDPFDPS
+646 LSPYDLFEP
-656 TTTGNRNSRTGR
+656 TQTTGNRNTRTGR

-673 NFELGFSSVIGKKL
+673 NFELGFTSVIGKKL
-687 KISADVYSYV
+687 KISADIYSYV
-697 NTGFTNFN
+697 NTGFTNFS
-705 ALGDVYAL
+705 AIGDTYAL
-713 VGSNIPGDLGAAV
+713 VGSDIPGDLGAAV
-726 AADAA
+726 AADATA
-731 GYVNA
+731 YVTGA
-736 ALTPAVTAGVTAA
+736 ITAVTTQTYQGLAA
-749 VQAGYTANGIPEFIW
+749 QLGLPYSV
-764 ATGAPVGALF
+764 
-774 PGSPAIAPVS
+774 
-784 AAVAAA
+784 VAS
-790 LPGALAAQAGPIL
+790 GALAGAGVPALQTSIAGGVAQTL
-803 GGINGAFQ
+803 GGINAAFN

-850 TNGDAKR
+850 TQGDAKR

-862 DVSMDYFANSDLRL
+862 DISMDYFANADLRL

-903 LNVPKWKYRMGMD
+903 LNAPAWKWRMGMD
-916 YTPLTGINLS
+916 YTPISGLQFGM
-926 LSFQHDDKFR
+926 SFQHDDKFR

-953 MSIGYRFNPGLR
+953 MSVGYRFNPGLR

-970 TNLTDKGYKTYP
+970 TNLTDNGYKTYP
-982 NLPTIRRRVLGKITY
+982 NLPTIRRRVLGKLTF